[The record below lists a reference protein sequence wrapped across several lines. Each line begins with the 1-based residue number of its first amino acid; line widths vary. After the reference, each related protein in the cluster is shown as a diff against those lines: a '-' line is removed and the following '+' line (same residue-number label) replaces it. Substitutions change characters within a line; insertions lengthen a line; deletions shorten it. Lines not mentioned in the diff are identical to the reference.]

1 METFLLNLLKTSLLG
16 SLAILAMLV
25 LKPLW
30 RERYRAKTR
39 CWLWLALA
47 AFLLLPVDFSVKNAP
62 VQAAPPKDYTLFVG
76 TDKTAIQSTD
86 NLFGDMAEKSGQSP
100 AQVRDTIIQR
110 PVTNPEQKTTRYIPV
125 TTILFYGYL
134 AGAAA
139 FLLYQGV
146 SYALFRRTVRRWKRD
161 VSRADYA
168 AMLSDTARDLGV
180 SAPEMIVC
188 EAISTPAVTG
198 LLRPRLLL
206 PHERY
211 DVQEL
216 RYILRHELCHLKRRD
231 MLLKLVLLAANAMH
245 WFNPVVYLMLR
256 QADED
261 IELACDSA
269 ATDGLE
275 LPERAAYSRTL
286 LAAVQSSVRA
296 LPATTCFG
304 GTVERLKR
312 RITNVLG
319 AQKKRGLGVVA
330 LVLALTL
337 TAGCAISW
345 GERAQK
351 NDDPFADKSYTV
363 DILLYEA
370 PAFTDGFT
378 DGTYPSFRTTTNTAG
393 EKYVTL
399 CDAWGSTSIYG
410 PMEEYTLEKQSFYAL
425 FGSTKASPVD
435 DLIQNNKSAWS
446 GHCEEASDGQPNQV
460 YLLKQKDGSVYLGLA
475 GDYEEDGSELFCSVF
490 RLNEQVNPIYAS
502 MDDYAAACVEDLK
515 KGTMTYSVSEN
526 NDYAS
531 RSIEDTVADVRV
543 TQLEQADSLGNLS
556 PDGTVLELWYFQ
568 YEMKPTNEAGM
579 QIDVIGGQELTD
591 DGYLNENWTHYL
603 TVLHYTYGEKTGYQV
618 IGTYTGNDGLW
629 YNGCSYSGEE
639 KYYLHDFYVDYA
651 GLDLPKMFIP
661 DLLNDTAADGYG
673 RANQC
678 EARLISGD
686 GSYYFY
692 APITAWACNPGTEFW
707 YSRYDTGSYFN
718 AKKLEQ
724 SLDEAKAEWES
735 TGAKAEK
742 TDAGWR
748 FVTHEGMSNTI
759 VTLFDAPDGTCYEVT
774 THWTFDGS
782 TEENQWGW
790 NRDRAVEGEA
800 VILQAMVNSFR
811 TSKILFT
818 DGSPNGS
825 ESSDPAPDDTAF
837 QADLQLASNGGASWL
852 SLNTDGMA
860 VGGHDPKDSAPTV
873 LLDTCDYKEYDPS
886 ESSPS
891 GSAVPPGG
899 GNPLALCLSLSNSAR
914 FTFYEGS
921 DFMLYQH
928 GDTRY
933 YKVSSYG
940 DYATIFDAMLAW
952 YNKTPDKEA
961 TFESDLVLASNAATV
976 DILAFCPAS
985 GESGSHAPLLTGYSV
1000 ALDSYEYKPI
1010 DKPKNLD
1017 GLDSVELWP
1026 HNAQATCL
1034 IFYKGTNTVKYVSGK
1049 SERYYRA
1056 VGDFSIVD
1064 NDGRTLYDL
1073 MRVWYDTAEY
1083 SDMLTSDVRA
1093 QSKSFSWQEAAQNW
1107 ANAYYGTQKEVTSGS
1122 IYKFTW
1128 LNVTVN
1134 PAEETTQAK
1143 RKAGEIDDNTYC
1155 FAVRVEFTAESANAL
1170 QSAMAGNTV
1179 KCENPAA
1186 PKDAYEFYRCCT
1198 IQLRDDGRWYGTEL
1212 GTGWLCAIPKK
1223 EGLPPPFFAVFQRR
1237 AGKSTGTSQR
1247 YVV

>member
-146 SYALFRRTVRRWKRD
+146 SYALFRRTVRRWKSD

-337 TAGCAISW
+337 TAGCAVSW

-363 DILLYEA
+363 DTLLYEA
-370 PAFTDGFT
+370 PGFTDGFT
-378 DGTYPSFRTTTNTAG
+378 DGAYPTFRTATNPAG
-393 EKYVTL
+393 EKYVTMFNDL
-399 CDAWGSTSIYG
+399 GYALIYG
-410 PMEEYTLEKQSFYAL
+410 PMEEYKLEKQSFYAL
-425 FGSTKASPVD
+425 FGNTRDASPVD
-435 DLIQNNKSAWS
+435 DLMQHNKSAWT
-446 GHCEEASDGQPNQV
+446 GYCEEAKDSQPYQA
-460 YLLKQKDGSVYLGLA
+460 YLLEQEDGTIYLGLSA
-475 GDYEEDGSELFCSVF
+475 DYAEDGSECFCMVY
-490 RLNEQVNPIYAS
+490 RLEKEDDTIYAS
-502 MDDYAAACVEDLK
+502 MDDYAAERVAELK

-526 NDYAS
+526 NEYAS

-568 YEMKPTNEAGM
+568 YEMKPTNEAGA
-579 QIDVIGGQELTD
+579 QINIVGGQELTD

-735 TGAKAEK
+735 TGAKAAK

-800 VILQAMVNSFR
+800 AILQAMTDSF
-811 TSKILFT
+811 TITGKILLTQEDASAASTGFDALDAALDALGDMNVT
-818 DGSPNGS
+818 ADPLGHAVMVPNATAKWDDRNGTNIAYRAEIAKQFRQYS
-825 ESSDPAPDDTAF
+825 WKEASNVAQFGEEVLSVQCGRWNFYLYSNYKNVLSFFDQESDPKGYPYAFEITNAGAENAVWDAFYKWYEEAVAADNGKQTVTPAATDTLSRASITKS
-837 QADLQLASNGGASWL
+837 ADSYVDLGGYLWYTA
-852 SLNTDGMA
+852 
-860 VGGHDPKDSAPTV
+860 GGKFYRWH
-873 LLDTCDYKEYDPS
+873 E
-886 ESSPS
+886 
-891 GSAVPPGG
+891 GSAVETICTLPIDSLTDSPVR
-899 GNPLALCLSLSNSAR
+899 ATLSI
-914 FTFYEGS
+914 
-921 DFMLYQH
+921 M
-928 GDTRY
+928 
-933 YKVSSYG
+933 VSR
-940 DYATIFDAMLAW
+940 
-952 YNKTPDKEA
+952 
-961 TFESDLVLASNAATV
+961 
-976 DILAFCPAS
+976 
-985 GESGSHAPLLTGYSV
+985 V
-1000 ALDSYEYKPI
+1000 ALRYHIGGATMGTYVTELYNSDGEQYVKIDGYESIAFDNHGNIVKTLQFPPAQNNLSISY
-1010 DKPKNLD
+1010 D
-1017 GLDSVELWP
+1017 
-1026 HNAQATCL
+1026 
-1034 IFYKGTNTVKYVSGK
+1034 SGK
-1049 SERYYRA
+1049 TWTSIGDADYFYGSVTEDGSSISYFPGALEIRDGYVYTTA
-1056 VGDFSIVD
+1056 V
-1064 NDGRTLYDL
+1064 YDI
-1073 MRVWYDTAEY
+1073 DHQK
-1083 SDMLTSDVRA
+1083 TSDPL
-1093 QSKSFSWQEAAQNW
+1093 
-1107 ANAYYGTQKEVTSGS
+1107 VTHS
-1122 IYKFTW
+1122 
-1128 LNVTVN
+1128 
-1134 PAEETTQAK
+1134 
-1143 RKAGEIDDNTYC
+1143 
-1155 FAVRVEFTAESANAL
+1155 VRVNL
-1170 QSAMAGNTV
+1170 
-1179 KCENPAA
+1179 K
-1186 PKDAYEFYRCCT
+1186 
-1198 IQLRDDGRWYGTEL
+1198 
-1212 GTGWLCAIPKK
+1212 TGAQEILD
-1223 EGLPPPFFAVFQRR
+1223 
-1237 AGKSTGTSQR
+1237 
-1247 YVV
+1247 

>member
-47 AFLLLPVDFSVKNAP
+47 VFLLLPVDFSVKNAP

-110 PVTNPEQKTTRYIPV
+110 PVTNPEQKMTRYIPV

-206 PHERY
+206 PHEHY

-319 AQKKRGLGVVA
+319 AQKKRGLGIVA

-337 TAGCAISW
+337 TAGCAVSW
-345 GERAQK
+345 DERAQK
-351 NDDPFADKSYTV
+351 NGDPFADKSYTV
-363 DILLYEA
+363 DTLLYEA
-370 PAFTDGFT
+370 PGFTDGFT
-378 DGTYPSFRTTTNTAG
+378 DGAYPTFRTATNPAG
-393 EKYVTL
+393 EKYVTMFNDL
-399 CDAWGSTSIYG
+399 GYALIYG
-410 PMEEYTLEKQSFYAL
+410 PMEEYKLEKQSFYAL
-425 FGSTKASPVD
+425 FGNTRDASPVD
-435 DLIQNNKSAWS
+435 DLMQHNKSAWT
-446 GHCEEASDGQPNQV
+446 GYCEEAKDSQPYQA
-460 YLLKQKDGSVYLGLA
+460 YLLEQEDGTIYLGLSA
-475 GDYEEDGSELFCSVF
+475 DYAEDGSECFCMVY
-490 RLNEQVNPIYAS
+490 RLNEQINPIYAS
-502 MDDYAAACVEDLK
+502 MDDYAAERVADLK
-515 KGTMTYSVSEN
+515 KSMMTYSVSEN

-543 TQLEQADSLGNLS
+543 TQLEQGDSLGNLS

-568 YEMKPTNEAGM
+568 YEMKPTNEAGVE
-579 QIDVIGGQELTD
+579 IEPVGGQELTD

-603 TVLHYTYGEKTGYQV
+603 TVLHYTSGDTIGYQ
-618 IGTYTGNDGLW
+618 ILGTSMSNDGLW
-629 YNGCSYSGEE
+629 YNGCGYGVDL

-651 GLDLPKMFIP
+651 GLDLPKMYIP
-661 DLLNDTAADGYG
+661 NLVDGLVEDGYG
-673 RANQC
+673 HGNSV
-678 EARLISGD
+678 EGRLISGN
-686 GSYYFY
+686 GNYRFY
-692 APITAWACNPGTEFW
+692 APISGWTYKPDAKYAEYW
-707 YSRYDTGSYFN
+707 YSSYNTGSYFSV
-718 AKKLEQ
+718 KKLERGIN
-724 SLDEAKAEWES
+724 DAKAEWES
-735 TGAKAEK
+735 TGVTGEK
-742 TDAGWR
+742 VDTGCWR
-748 FVTHEGMSNTI
+748 YVTHEGMSNTI
-759 VTLFDAPDGTCYEVT
+759 VTLFAGPNNTTYEVEI
-774 THWTFDGS
+774 HWLFDGS

-790 NRDRAVEGEA
+790 NRDRAVEEEA
-800 VILQAMVNSFR
+800 VILQAMVKHFTINGG
-811 TSKILFT
+811 IYFT
-818 DGSPNGS
+818 DGSSDS
-825 ESSDPAPDDTAF
+825 ESPADTAF
-837 QADLQLASNGGASWL
+837 LTDLQLASNGGTSWL

-860 VGGHDPKDSAPTV
+860 VGGHDPKDAAPTV

-891 GSAVPPGG
+891 GSAVPPRG

-976 DILAFCPAS
+976 DILAFCPAG

-1212 GTGWLCAIPKK
+1212 GTGW
-1223 EGLPPPFFAVFQRR
+1223 
-1237 AGKSTGTSQR
+1237 
-1247 YVV
+1247 

>member
-161 VSRADYA
+161 VARADYA
-168 AMLSDTARDLGV
+168 AMLSDTARDLSV

-337 TAGCAISW
+337 TAGCAVSW
-345 GERAQK
+345 GERAQTQK

-363 DILLYEA
+363 DTLLYEA
-370 PAFTDGFT
+370 PGFTDGFT
-378 DGTYPSFRTTTNTAG
+378 DGAYPTFRTATNPAG
-393 EKYVTL
+393 EKYVTMFNDL
-399 CDAWGSTSIYG
+399 GYALIYG
-410 PMEEYTLEKQSFYAL
+410 PMEEYKLEKQSFYAL
-425 FGSTKASPVD
+425 FGSTRDASPVD
-435 DLIQNNKSAWS
+435 DLMQHNKSAWT
-446 GHCEEASDGQPNQV
+446 GYCEEAKDSQPYQA
-460 YLLKQKDGSVYLGLA
+460 YLLEQEDGTIYLGLSA
-475 GDYEEDGSELFCSVF
+475 DYAEDGSECFCMVY
-490 RLNEQVNPIYAS
+490 RLEKEDDTIYAS
-502 MDDYAAACVEDLK
+502 MDDYAAERVAELK

-526 NDYAS
+526 NEYAS

-568 YEMKPTNEAGM
+568 YEMKPTNEAGA
-579 QIDVIGGQELTD
+579 QINIVGGQELTD

-603 TVLHYTYGEKTGYQV
+603 TVLHYTSGEQTGYQV

-629 YNGCSYSGEE
+629 YNGCNYSGEE

-800 VILQAMVNSFR
+800 AILQAMTDSF
-811 TSKILFT
+811 TITGKILLTQEDASAASTGFDALDAALDALGDMNVT
-818 DGSPNGS
+818 ADPLGHAVMVPNATAKWDDRNGTNIAYRTEIAKQFRQYS
-825 ESSDPAPDDTAF
+825 WKEASNVAQFGEEVLSVQCGRWNFYLYSNYKNVLSFFDQESDPKGYPYAFEITNIGAENAVWDAFYKWYEEAVAADSGKQAVTTTATDTLSRASITKSADSYVDNDDY
-837 QADLQLASNGGASWL
+837 LWYISGGKLCRWR
-852 SLNTDGMA
+852 
-860 VGGHDPKDSAPTV
+860 
-873 LLDTCDYKEYDPS
+873 E
-886 ESSPS
+886 
-891 GSAVPPGG
+891 GSAVETICTLPIDSLTDSPVR
-899 GNPLALCLSLSNSAR
+899 ATLSIR
-914 FTFYEGS
+914 GS
-921 DFMLYQH
+921 
-928 GDTRY
+928 R
-933 YKVSSYG
+933 
-940 DYATIFDAMLAW
+940 
-952 YNKTPDKEA
+952 
-961 TFESDLVLASNAATV
+961 
-976 DILAFCPAS
+976 
-985 GESGSHAPLLTGYSV
+985 V
-1000 ALDSYEYKPI
+1000 ALNYHIGGATMGTYVTELYNSDGEQYVKIDGYESIAFDNHGNIVKTLQFPPAQNNLSISY
-1010 DKPKNLD
+1010 D
-1017 GLDSVELWP
+1017 
-1026 HNAQATCL
+1026 
-1034 IFYKGTNTVKYVSGK
+1034 SGK
-1049 SERYYRA
+1049 TWTSIGDADYFYGSVTEDGSSISYFPGALEIRDGYVYTTA
-1056 VGDFSIVD
+1056 V
-1064 NDGRTLYDL
+1064 YDI
-1073 MRVWYDTAEY
+1073 DHQK
-1083 SDMLTSDVRA
+1083 TSDPL
-1093 QSKSFSWQEAAQNW
+1093 
-1107 ANAYYGTQKEVTSGS
+1107 VTHS
-1122 IYKFTW
+1122 
-1128 LNVTVN
+1128 
-1134 PAEETTQAK
+1134 
-1143 RKAGEIDDNTYC
+1143 
-1155 FAVRVEFTAESANAL
+1155 VRVNL
-1170 QSAMAGNTV
+1170 
-1179 KCENPAA
+1179 K
-1186 PKDAYEFYRCCT
+1186 
-1198 IQLRDDGRWYGTEL
+1198 
-1212 GTGWLCAIPKK
+1212 TGAQEILD
-1223 EGLPPPFFAVFQRR
+1223 
-1237 AGKSTGTSQR
+1237 
-1247 YVV
+1247 

>member
-47 AFLLLPVDFSVKNAP
+47 VFLLLPVDFSVKNAP
-62 VQAAPPKDYTLFVG
+62 VQAEPPKDYTLFVG
-76 TDKTAIQSTD
+76 TDKTTIQSTD

-206 PHERY
+206 PHEHY

-337 TAGCAISW
+337 TAGCAVGW
-345 GERAQK
+345 GERAQTQK

-378 DGTYPSFRTTTNTAG
+378 DGTYPTFRTATNTAG

-543 TQLEQADSLGNLS
+543 TQLEFADSLGNLS

-568 YEMKPTNEAGM
+568 YEMKPTNEAGVE
-579 QIDVIGGQELTD
+579 IEPVGGQYVTD
-591 DGYLNENWTHYL
+591 DGYLRESWTHYL
-603 TVLHYTYGEKTGYQV
+603 TVLHYTSGEKTGYQV

-629 YNGCSYSGEE
+629 YDGCNYSGEE
-639 KYYLHDFYVDYA
+639 KYYLHDFYIDYA
-651 GLDLPKMFIP
+651 GLNEPKMYIP
-661 DLLNDTAADGYG
+661 NLLNAATDGYG

-692 APITAWACNPGTEFW
+692 APIIAWACNPGTEFW

-800 VILQAMVNSFR
+800 AILQAMTDSF
-811 TSKILFT
+811 TITGKILLTQEDASAASTGFDALDAALDALGDMNVT
-818 DGSPNGS
+818 ADPLGHAVMVPNATAKWDDRNGTNIAYRTEIAKQFRQYSWKEASNVAQFGEEVLSVQCGRWNFYLYSNYKNVLSFFDQESDPKGYPYAFEITNIGAENAVWDAFYKWYEEAVAADSGKQAVTTTATDTLSRASITKSADSYVDNDDYLWYISGGKLCRWREGSAVETICTLPIDSLTDSPVRATLSIRGSRVALNYHIGGATMGTYVTELYNSDGEQYVKIDGYESIAFDNHGNIVKTLQFPPAQNNLSISYDSGKTWTSIGDADYFYGSVTEDGSSISYFPGALEIRDGYVYTTAVYDINH
-825 ESSDPAPDDTAF
+825 EKSSDP
-837 QADLQLASNGGASWL
+837 
-852 SLNTDGMA
+852 
-860 VGGHDPKDSAPTV
+860 
-873 LLDTCDYKEYDPS
+873 
-886 ESSPS
+886 
-891 GSAVPPGG
+891 
-899 GNPLALCLSLSNSAR
+899 
-914 FTFYEGS
+914 
-921 DFMLYQH
+921 
-928 GDTRY
+928 
-933 YKVSSYG
+933 
-940 DYATIFDAMLAW
+940 
-952 YNKTPDKEA
+952 
-961 TFESDLVLASNAATV
+961 LVT
-976 DILAFCPAS
+976 
-985 GESGSHAPLLTGYSV
+985 H
-1000 ALDSYEYKPI
+1000 
-1010 DKPKNLD
+1010 
-1017 GLDSVELWP
+1017 
-1026 HNAQATCL
+1026 
-1034 IFYKGTNTVKYVSGK
+1034 
-1049 SERYYRA
+1049 
-1056 VGDFSIVD
+1056 
-1064 NDGRTLYDL
+1064 
-1073 MRVWYDTAEY
+1073 
-1083 SDMLTSDVRA
+1083 
-1093 QSKSFSWQEAAQNW
+1093 
-1107 ANAYYGTQKEVTSGS
+1107 
-1122 IYKFTW
+1122 
-1128 LNVTVN
+1128 
-1134 PAEETTQAK
+1134 
-1143 RKAGEIDDNTYC
+1143 
-1155 FAVRVEFTAESANAL
+1155 AVRISI
-1170 QSAMAGNTV
+1170 
-1179 KCENPAA
+1179 K
-1186 PKDAYEFYRCCT
+1186 
-1198 IQLRDDGRWYGTEL
+1198 
-1212 GTGWLCAIPKK
+1212 TGAQEILD
-1223 EGLPPPFFAVFQRR
+1223 
-1237 AGKSTGTSQR
+1237 
-1247 YVV
+1247 

>member
-47 AFLLLPVDFSVKNAP
+47 VFLLLPVDFSVKNAP

-110 PVTNPEQKTTRYIPV
+110 PVTNPAQKTTRYIPV

-139 FLLYQGV
+139 FLLYQGL

-161 VSRADYA
+161 VARADYA

-198 LLRPRLLL
+198 LLCPRLLL

-337 TAGCAISW
+337 TAGCATSW
-345 GERAQK
+345 GSRDASTA
-351 NDDPFADKSYTV
+351 PFDGSRYNPMFVFGNSELTTGKDFRPLYYVSDGNGFSVQLSQGNGAKSVALTYGSTV
-363 DILLYEA
+363 AVYMPLESVTLTQEN
-370 PAFTDGFT
+370 F
-378 DGTYPSFRTTTNTAG
+378 DGTLLPDLDTLRGDNKAAWRVQLPDNFDDHDPEASPNLVFLLEQEDGTLYLCIGYHFEGGDAFPEDTDRIRWVYRLEKEDDTLYPSM
-393 EKYVTL
+393 
-399 CDAWGSTSIYG
+399 DA
-410 PMEEYTLEKQSFYAL
+410 
-425 FGSTKASPVD
+425 
-435 DLIQNNKSAWS
+435 
-446 GHCEEASDGQPNQV
+446 
-460 YLLKQKDGSVYLGLA
+460 
-475 GDYEEDGSELFCSVF
+475 
-490 RLNEQVNPIYAS
+490 
-502 MDDYAAACVEDLK
+502 YAAAQVEKLK
-515 KGTMTYSVSEN
+515 KSTMSYCTSEDGN
-526 NDYAS
+526 YAS
-531 RSIEDTVADVRV
+531 QVAEDTVADVRV
-543 TQLEQADSLGNLS
+543 TQLEQGDSLGNLS

-568 YEMKPTNEAGM
+568 YEMKPTNEAGVE
-579 QIDVIGGQELTD
+579 IEPVGGQYVTD
-591 DGYLNENWTHYL
+591 DGYLRESWTHYL
-603 TVLHYTYGEKTGYQV
+603 TVLRYTSGEKTGYQV

-629 YNGCSYSGEE
+629 YDGCSYSGEE
-639 KYYLHDFYVDYA
+639 KYYLHDFYIDYA

-661 DLLNDTAADGYG
+661 NLLNAATDGYG

-800 VILQAMVNSFR
+800 EVLRAMVRSF
-811 TSKILFT
+811 TVNW
-818 DGSPNGS
+818 DADAAA
-825 ESSDPAPDDTAF
+825 DPALDDSDF
-837 QADLQLASNGGASWL
+837 QADLQLASNGGAAWMFLYRDNAAITDRDMLNVTPTVRLDECSYALLHDKFTPADGARSLTLWL
-852 SLNTDGMA
+852 SNNDSSHLAFFEGTDI
-860 VGGHDPKDSAPTV
+860 
-873 LLDTCDYKEYDPS
+873 
-886 ESSPS
+886 
-891 GSAVPPGG
+891 
-899 GNPLALCLSLSNSAR
+899 
-914 FTFYEGS
+914 
-921 DFMLYQH
+921 MLYQR
-928 GDTRY
+928 DDAYY
-933 YKVSSYG
+933 YKVSDYG
-940 DYATIFDAMLAW
+940 NYATLYDAMLAW
-952 YNKTPDKEA
+952 FNSAQSGTEP
-961 TFESDLVLASNAATV
+961 SDASSTTTTNAVSRDSLIKA
-976 DILAFCPAS
+976 A
-985 GESGSHAPLLTGYSV
+985 
-1000 ALDSYEYKPI
+1000 DSYVDLGGYLWYTAGGKFCRWHEGGSVETIDTLPI
-1010 DKPKNLD
+1010 DYLNDAPVSASLSTQDNRILMSYHIGGATMGTYVTELYNPDGEQYVKIDGYESIAFDNHGNIVKTLQFPPAQNNLSISYD
-1017 GLDSVELWP
+1017 
-1026 HNAQATCL
+1026 
-1034 IFYKGTNTVKYVSGK
+1034 SGK
-1049 SERYYRA
+1049 TWTSIGDADYFYGSVTEDGSSISYFPGALEIRDGYVYTTA
-1056 VGDFSIVD
+1056 V
-1064 NDGRTLYDL
+1064 YDI
-1073 MRVWYDTAEY
+1073 DHQK
-1083 SDMLTSDVRA
+1083 TSDPL
-1093 QSKSFSWQEAAQNW
+1093 
-1107 ANAYYGTQKEVTSGS
+1107 VTHS
-1122 IYKFTW
+1122 
-1128 LNVTVN
+1128 
-1134 PAEETTQAK
+1134 
-1143 RKAGEIDDNTYC
+1143 
-1155 FAVRVEFTAESANAL
+1155 VRVNL
-1170 QSAMAGNTV
+1170 
-1179 KCENPAA
+1179 K
-1186 PKDAYEFYRCCT
+1186 
-1198 IQLRDDGRWYGTEL
+1198 
-1212 GTGWLCAIPKK
+1212 TGAQEILD
-1223 EGLPPPFFAVFQRR
+1223 
-1237 AGKSTGTSQR
+1237 
-1247 YVV
+1247 

>member
-39 CWLWLALA
+39 CWLWLAMA

-139 FLLYQGV
+139 FLLYQGI
-146 SYALFRRTVRRWKRD
+146 SYAHFRRTVRRWKRD

-168 AMLSDTARDLGV
+168 AMLSNTARDLGV

-319 AQKKRGLGVVA
+319 AQKKRGLGIVA

-337 TAGCAISW
+337 TAGCAVSW

-363 DILLYEA
+363 DTLLYEA
-370 PAFTDGFT
+370 PGFTDGFT
-378 DGTYPSFRTTTNTAG
+378 DGAYPTFRTATNPAG
-393 EKYVTL
+393 EKYVTMFNDL
-399 CDAWGSTSIYG
+399 GYALIYG
-410 PMEEYTLEKQSFYAL
+410 PMEEYKLEKQSFYAL
-425 FGSTKASPVD
+425 FGNTRDASPVD
-435 DLIQNNKSAWS
+435 DLMQHNKSAWT
-446 GHCEEASDGQPNQV
+446 GYCEEAKDSQPYQA
-460 YLLKQKDGSVYLGLA
+460 YLLEQEDGTIYLGLSA
-475 GDYEEDGSELFCSVF
+475 DYAEDGSECFCMVY
-490 RLNEQVNPIYAS
+490 RLEKEDDTIYAS

-543 TQLEQADSLGNLS
+543 TRLEQADSLGNLS

-568 YEMKPTNEAGM
+568 YEMKPTNEAGA
-579 QIDVIGGQELTD
+579 QINIVGGQELTD
-591 DGYLNENWTHYL
+591 DGYLNEHWTHYL
-603 TVLHYTYGEKTGYQV
+603 TVLHYTYGEKTGYQ
-618 IGTYTGNDGLW
+618 ILGTSMSNDGLW
-629 YNGCSYSGEE
+629 YNGCSYGVDL

-651 GLDLPKMFIP
+651 GLDLLKMYIP
-661 DLLNDTAADGYG
+661 NLVDGLVEDGYG
-673 RANQC
+673 HGNSV
-678 EARLISGD
+678 EGRLVSG
-686 GSYYFY
+686 STYNFCYYY
-692 APITAWACNPGTEFW
+692 VPITGWACSPGTDYW
-707 YSRYDTGSYFN
+707 YSRYDTGSYFSV
-718 AKKLEQ
+718 KKLERGIN
-724 SLDEAKAEWES
+724 DAKAEWES
-735 TGAKAEK
+735 TGVTGEK
-742 TDAGWR
+742 VDTGCWR
-748 FVTHEGMSNTI
+748 YVTHEGMSNTI
-759 VTLFDAPDGTCYEVT
+759 VTLFAGPNNTTYEVEI
-774 THWTFDGS
+774 HWLFDGS

-790 NRDRAVEGEA
+790 NHDRAVEEEA
-800 VILQAMVNSFR
+800 VILQAMVKHFTINGG
-811 TSKILFT
+811 IYFT
-818 DGSPNGS
+818 DGSSDS
-825 ESSDPAPDDTAF
+825 ESPADTAF
-837 QADLQLASNGGASWL
+837 LTDLQLASNGGASWL

-860 VGGHDPKDSAPTV
+860 VGGHDPKDAAPTV

-891 GSAVPPGG
+891 GSAVPPRG

-976 DILAFCPAS
+976 DILAFCPVG

-1212 GTGWLCAIPKK
+1212 GTGW
-1223 EGLPPPFFAVFQRR
+1223 
-1237 AGKSTGTSQR
+1237 
-1247 YVV
+1247 

>member
-100 AQVRDTIIQR
+100 AAVRDTIIQR

-139 FLLYQGV
+139 FLLYQGI

-198 LLRPRLLL
+198 LLCPRLLL

-337 TAGCAISW
+337 TAGCATSW
-345 GERAQK
+345 GSRDASTA
-351 NDDPFADKSYTV
+351 PFDGSRYNPMFVFGNSELTTGKDFRPLYYVSDGNGFSVQLSQGNGAKSVALTYGSTV
-363 DILLYEA
+363 AVYMPLESVTLTQEN
-370 PAFTDGFT
+370 F
-378 DGTYPSFRTTTNTAG
+378 DGTLLPDLDTLRGDNKAAWRVQLPDNFDDHDPEASPNLVFLLEQEDGTLYLCIGYHFEGGDAFPEDTDRIRWVYRLEKEDDTLYPSM
-393 EKYVTL
+393 
-399 CDAWGSTSIYG
+399 DA
-410 PMEEYTLEKQSFYAL
+410 
-425 FGSTKASPVD
+425 
-435 DLIQNNKSAWS
+435 
-446 GHCEEASDGQPNQV
+446 
-460 YLLKQKDGSVYLGLA
+460 
-475 GDYEEDGSELFCSVF
+475 
-490 RLNEQVNPIYAS
+490 
-502 MDDYAAACVEDLK
+502 YAAAQVEKLK
-515 KGTMTYSVSEN
+515 KSTMSYCTSEDGN
-526 NDYAS
+526 YAS
-531 RSIEDTVADVRV
+531 QVAEDTVADVRV
-543 TQLEQADSLGNLS
+543 TQLEQGDSLGNLS

-568 YEMKPTNEAGM
+568 YEMKPTNEAGVE
-579 QIDVIGGQELTD
+579 IEPVGGQYVTD
-591 DGYLNENWTHYL
+591 DGYLRESWTHYL
-603 TVLHYTYGEKTGYQV
+603 TVLRYTSGEKTGYQV

-629 YNGCSYSGEE
+629 YDGCSYSGEE
-639 KYYLHDFYVDYA
+639 KYYLHDFYIDYA

-661 DLLNDTAADGYG
+661 NLLNAATDGYG

-800 VILQAMVNSFR
+800 VILQAMVKHFTINATVRLTQVNASDTAAASTGFDALDAALDALGDMNVTADPLGHAVMVPNATAKWDDRNGTNIAYRTEIAKQFRQYSWKEASNVAQFGEEVLSVQCGRWNFYLYSNYKNVLSF
-811 TSKILFT
+811 F
-818 DGSPNGS
+818 DQ
-825 ESSDPAPDDTAF
+825 ESDPKGYPYAFEITNTGAENAVWDAFYKWYEEAVAADNGKQAVTPAATDTLSRASITKAADSYVDLGGYLWYTAGGKLCRWREGRAVETICTLPIDSLTDSPVRATLSIMVSRVALRYHIGGATMGTYVTELYNSDGEQYVKIDGYESIAFDNHGNIVKTLQFPPAQNNLSISYDTGKTWTSIGDADYFYGSVTENNDSISYAP
-837 QADLQLASNGGASWL
+837 ADLSIR
-852 SLNTDGMA
+852 DGYVYTTA
-860 VGGHDPKDSAPTV
+860 VYDINHEKSDDP
-873 LLDTCDYKEYDPS
+873 
-886 ESSPS
+886 
-891 GSAVPPGG
+891 
-899 GNPLALCLSLSNSAR
+899 
-914 FTFYEGS
+914 
-921 DFMLYQH
+921 
-928 GDTRY
+928 
-933 YKVSSYG
+933 
-940 DYATIFDAMLAW
+940 
-952 YNKTPDKEA
+952 
-961 TFESDLVLASNAATV
+961 
-976 DILAFCPAS
+976 
-985 GESGSHAPLLTGYSV
+985 
-1000 ALDSYEYKPI
+1000 
-1010 DKPKNLD
+1010 
-1017 GLDSVELWP
+1017 
-1026 HNAQATCL
+1026 L
-1034 IFYKGTNTVKYVSGK
+1034 ITH
-1049 SERYYRA
+1049 
-1056 VGDFSIVD
+1056 
-1064 NDGRTLYDL
+1064 
-1073 MRVWYDTAEY
+1073 
-1083 SDMLTSDVRA
+1083 
-1093 QSKSFSWQEAAQNW
+1093 
-1107 ANAYYGTQKEVTSGS
+1107 
-1122 IYKFTW
+1122 
-1128 LNVTVN
+1128 
-1134 PAEETTQAK
+1134 
-1143 RKAGEIDDNTYC
+1143 
-1155 FAVRVEFTAESANAL
+1155 AVRISI
-1170 QSAMAGNTV
+1170 
-1179 KCENPAA
+1179 K
-1186 PKDAYEFYRCCT
+1186 
-1198 IQLRDDGRWYGTEL
+1198 
-1212 GTGWLCAIPKK
+1212 TGAQEILD
-1223 EGLPPPFFAVFQRR
+1223 
-1237 AGKSTGTSQR
+1237 
-1247 YVV
+1247 

>member
-47 AFLLLPVDFSVKNAP
+47 VFLLLPVDFSVKNAP

-76 TDKTAIQSTD
+76 TDKTTIQSTD
-86 NLFGDMAEKSGQSP
+86 NLFGDMAEKKRTVP

-206 PHERY
+206 PHEHY

-337 TAGCAISW
+337 TAGCAVSW
-345 GERAQK
+345 GERAQTQK

-378 DGTYPSFRTTTNTAG
+378 DGAYPTFRTATNPAG
-393 EKYVTL
+393 EKYVTMFNDL
-399 CDAWGSTSIYG
+399 GYALIYG
-410 PMEEYTLEKQSFYAL
+410 PMEEYKLEKQSFYAL

-603 TVLHYTYGEKTGYQV
+603 TVLHYTSGEQTGYQV

-800 VILQAMVNSFR
+800 AILQAMTDSF
-811 TSKILFT
+811 TITGKILLTQEDASAASTGFDALDAALDALGDMNVT
-818 DGSPNGS
+818 ADPLGHAVMVPNATAKWDDRNGTNIAYRAEIAKQFRQYS
-825 ESSDPAPDDTAF
+825 WKEASNVAQFGEEVLSVQCGRWNFYLYSNYKNVLSFFDQESDPKGYPYAFEITNAGAENAVWDAFYKWYEEAVAADNGKQTVTPAATDTLSRASITKSADSYVDLGGYLWYTAGGKFYRWHEGGSVETIDTLPIDSLTDSPVRATLSIRGSRVALNYHIGGATMGTYVTELYNPDGEQYVKIDGYESIAFDNHGNIVKTLQFPPAQNNLSISYDSGKTWTSIGDADYFYGSVTENNDSISYAP
-837 QADLQLASNGGASWL
+837 ADLSIR
-852 SLNTDGMA
+852 DGYVYTTA
-860 VGGHDPKDSAPTV
+860 V
-873 LLDTCDYKEYDPS
+873 YD
-886 ESSPS
+886 
-891 GSAVPPGG
+891 
-899 GNPLALCLSLSNSAR
+899 
-914 FTFYEGS
+914 
-921 DFMLYQH
+921 
-928 GDTRY
+928 
-933 YKVSSYG
+933 
-940 DYATIFDAMLAW
+940 
-952 YNKTPDKEA
+952 
-961 TFESDLVLASNAATV
+961 
-976 DILAFCPAS
+976 
-985 GESGSHAPLLTGYSV
+985 
-1000 ALDSYEYKPI
+1000 I
-1010 DKPKNLD
+1010 DHQK
-1017 GLDSVELWP
+1017 
-1026 HNAQATCL
+1026 
-1034 IFYKGTNTVKYVSGK
+1034 
-1049 SERYYRA
+1049 
-1056 VGDFSIVD
+1056 
-1064 NDGRTLYDL
+1064 
-1073 MRVWYDTAEY
+1073 
-1083 SDMLTSDVRA
+1083 TSDPL
-1093 QSKSFSWQEAAQNW
+1093 
-1107 ANAYYGTQKEVTSGS
+1107 VTH
-1122 IYKFTW
+1122 
-1128 LNVTVN
+1128 
-1134 PAEETTQAK
+1134 
-1143 RKAGEIDDNTYC
+1143 
-1155 FAVRVEFTAESANAL
+1155 AVRISI
-1170 QSAMAGNTV
+1170 
-1179 KCENPAA
+1179 K
-1186 PKDAYEFYRCCT
+1186 
-1198 IQLRDDGRWYGTEL
+1198 
-1212 GTGWLCAIPKK
+1212 TGAQEILD
-1223 EGLPPPFFAVFQRR
+1223 
-1237 AGKSTGTSQR
+1237 
-1247 YVV
+1247 

>member
-76 TDKTAIQSTD
+76 TDKTTIQSTD

-337 TAGCAISW
+337 TAGCAVSW
-345 GERAQK
+345 GNK
-351 NDDPFADKSYTV
+351 NELSDPFGKSYTIA
-363 DILLYEA
+363 DIVYIGVEPDDTFRENAANAELLLRSDA
-370 PAFTDGFT
+370 QSMTLTWTDHYKWDCTAAG
-378 DGTYPSFRTTTNTAG
+378 SFEMTEENFDR
-393 EKYVTL
+393 YF
-399 CDAWGSTSIYG
+399 DGSTFEAADNPAGWQESD
-410 PMEEYTLEKQSFYAL
+410 MSAAKLRRENANTWCFTTS
-425 FGSTKASPVD
+425 SPP
-435 DLIQNNKSAWS
+435 
-446 GHCEEASDGQPNQV
+446 DGLTD
-460 YLLKQKDGSVYLGLA
+460 YLCLLQQKDGTLYLAMGYYPDSKQTAPHCFHTL
-475 GDYEEDGSELFCSVF
+475 F
-490 RLNEQVNPIYAS
+490 RLAEKAVPIYAS

-526 NDYAS
+526 NEYAS

-543 TQLEQADSLGNLS
+543 TQLEFADSLGNLS

-568 YEMKPTNEAGM
+568 YEMKPTNEAGA
-579 QIDVIGGQELTD
+579 QINIVGGQELTD

-603 TVLHYTYGEKTGYQV
+603 TVLHYTSGEKTGYQV

-811 TSKILFT
+811 TSKILPT
-818 DGSPNGS
+818 IDPVLD
-825 ESSDPAPDDTAF
+825 DPAF
-837 QADLQLASNGGASWL
+837 KADLQLATNGGASWMYL
-852 SLNTDGMA
+852 SKNSAAVSDCNMRNVSPAVKLDECSYALLNEEFTPDDG
-860 VGGHDPKDSAPTV
+860 KQT
-873 LLDTCDYKEYDPS
+873 LTLW
-886 ESSPS
+886 
-891 GSAVPPGG
+891 
-899 GNPLALCLSLSNSAR
+899 LSNNDSSHLA
-914 FTFYEGS
+914 FYEGTNV
-921 DFMLYQH
+921 MLYQR
-928 GDTRY
+928 DDARY
-933 YKVSSYG
+933 YKVSNFG
-940 DYATIFDAMLAW
+940 DYATLYDAMLAW
-952 YNKTPDKEA
+952 FNSAQSGTETSDASSATTTNAVSRDSLIKAADSYVDLGGYLWYTADGKFYRWHEGGSVETLRELPYNDVTDQPAIATLAVEYDQVALRWHIGGATTGTTMLELYGADGKRTMELDGSAPFAISGNTIVKLRSFPPTTGNLLLSTDGGKTW
-961 TFESDLVLASNAATV
+961 
-976 DILAFCPAS
+976 S
-985 GESGSHAPLLTGYSV
+985 GLGDADWFYGSVTEDSSGSTSYALADLTIRDGYV
-1000 ALDSYEYKPI
+1000 YTTAVYDI
-1010 DKPKNLD
+1010 DHQK
-1017 GLDSVELWP
+1017 
-1026 HNAQATCL
+1026 
-1034 IFYKGTNTVKYVSGK
+1034 
-1049 SERYYRA
+1049 
-1056 VGDFSIVD
+1056 
-1064 NDGRTLYDL
+1064 
-1073 MRVWYDTAEY
+1073 
-1083 SDMLTSDVRA
+1083 TSDPL
-1093 QSKSFSWQEAAQNW
+1093 
-1107 ANAYYGTQKEVTSGS
+1107 VTHS
-1122 IYKFTW
+1122 
-1128 LNVTVN
+1128 
-1134 PAEETTQAK
+1134 
-1143 RKAGEIDDNTYC
+1143 
-1155 FAVRVEFTAESANAL
+1155 VRVNL
-1170 QSAMAGNTV
+1170 
-1179 KCENPAA
+1179 K
-1186 PKDAYEFYRCCT
+1186 
-1198 IQLRDDGRWYGTEL
+1198 
-1212 GTGWLCAIPKK
+1212 TGAQEILD
-1223 EGLPPPFFAVFQRR
+1223 
-1237 AGKSTGTSQR
+1237 
-1247 YVV
+1247 

>member
-100 AQVRDTIIQR
+100 AAVRDTIIQR

-139 FLLYQGV
+139 FLLYQGI

-198 LLRPRLLL
+198 LLCPRLLL

-337 TAGCAISW
+337 TAGCATSW
-345 GERAQK
+345 GSRDASTA
-351 NDDPFADKSYTV
+351 PFDGSRYNPMFVFGNSELTTGKDFRPLYYVSDGNGFSVQLSQGNGAKSVALTYGSTV
-363 DILLYEA
+363 AVYMPLESVTLTQEN
-370 PAFTDGFT
+370 F
-378 DGTYPSFRTTTNTAG
+378 DGTLLPDLDTLRGDNKAAWRVQLPDNFDDHDPEASPNLVFLLEQEDGTLYLCIGYHFEGGDAFPEDTDRIRWVYRLEKEDDTLYPSM
-393 EKYVTL
+393 
-399 CDAWGSTSIYG
+399 DA
-410 PMEEYTLEKQSFYAL
+410 
-425 FGSTKASPVD
+425 
-435 DLIQNNKSAWS
+435 
-446 GHCEEASDGQPNQV
+446 
-460 YLLKQKDGSVYLGLA
+460 
-475 GDYEEDGSELFCSVF
+475 
-490 RLNEQVNPIYAS
+490 
-502 MDDYAAACVEDLK
+502 YAAAQVEKLK
-515 KGTMTYSVSEN
+515 KSTMSYCTSEDGN
-526 NDYAS
+526 YAS
-531 RSIEDTVADVRV
+531 QVAEDTVADVRV
-543 TQLEQADSLGNLS
+543 TQLEQGDSLGNLS

-568 YEMKPTNEAGM
+568 YEMKPTNEAGVE
-579 QIDVIGGQELTD
+579 IEPVGGQYVTD
-591 DGYLNENWTHYL
+591 DGYLRESWTHYL
-603 TVLHYTYGEKTGYQV
+603 TVLRYTSGEKTGYQV

-629 YNGCSYSGEE
+629 YDGCNYSGEE
-639 KYYLHDFYVDYA
+639 KYYLHDFYIDYA

-661 DLLNDTAADGYG
+661 DLLNDTATDGYG

-800 VILQAMVNSFR
+800 EVLRAMVRSF
-811 TSKILFT
+811 TVNW
-818 DGSPNGS
+818 DADAAA
-825 ESSDPAPDDTAF
+825 DPALDDSDF
-837 QADLQLASNGGASWL
+837 QADLQLASNGGAAWMFLYRDNAAITDRDMLNVTPTVRLDECSYALLHDKFTPADGARSLTLWL
-852 SLNTDGMA
+852 SNNDSSHLAFFEGTDI
-860 VGGHDPKDSAPTV
+860 
-873 LLDTCDYKEYDPS
+873 
-886 ESSPS
+886 
-891 GSAVPPGG
+891 
-899 GNPLALCLSLSNSAR
+899 
-914 FTFYEGS
+914 
-921 DFMLYQH
+921 MLYQR
-928 GDTRY
+928 DDAYY
-933 YKVSSYG
+933 YKVSDYG
-940 DYATIFDAMLAW
+940 DYATLYDAMLAW
-952 YNKTPDKEA
+952 FNSAQSGTEPSDASSA
-961 TFESDLVLASNAATV
+961 TTTNAVSRDSLIKA
-976 DILAFCPAS
+976 A
-985 GESGSHAPLLTGYSV
+985 
-1000 ALDSYEYKPI
+1000 DSYVDLGGYLWYTAGGKFCRWHEGGSVETIDTLPI
-1010 DKPKNLD
+1010 DYLNDAPVSASLSTQDNRILMSYHIGGATMGTYVTELYNSDGEQYVKIDGYESIAFDNHGNIVKTLQFPPAQNNLSISYD
-1017 GLDSVELWP
+1017 
-1026 HNAQATCL
+1026 
-1034 IFYKGTNTVKYVSGK
+1034 SGK
-1049 SERYYRA
+1049 TWTSIGDADYFYGSVTEDGSSISYFPGALEIRDGYVYTTA
-1056 VGDFSIVD
+1056 V
-1064 NDGRTLYDL
+1064 YDI
-1073 MRVWYDTAEY
+1073 DHQK
-1083 SDMLTSDVRA
+1083 TSDPL
-1093 QSKSFSWQEAAQNW
+1093 
-1107 ANAYYGTQKEVTSGS
+1107 VTHS
-1122 IYKFTW
+1122 
-1128 LNVTVN
+1128 
-1134 PAEETTQAK
+1134 
-1143 RKAGEIDDNTYC
+1143 
-1155 FAVRVEFTAESANAL
+1155 VRVNL
-1170 QSAMAGNTV
+1170 
-1179 KCENPAA
+1179 K
-1186 PKDAYEFYRCCT
+1186 
-1198 IQLRDDGRWYGTEL
+1198 
-1212 GTGWLCAIPKK
+1212 TGAQEILD
-1223 EGLPPPFFAVFQRR
+1223 
-1237 AGKSTGTSQR
+1237 
-1247 YVV
+1247 

>member
-76 TDKTAIQSTD
+76 TDKTTIQSTD

-134 AGAAA
+134 AGTAA

-206 PHERY
+206 PHEHY

-261 IELACDSA
+261 IELACDSS

-330 LVLALTL
+330 LVLALTF
-337 TAGCAISW
+337 TAGCAVSW
-345 GERAQK
+345 GERAQAQK

-378 DGTYPSFRTTTNTAG
+378 DGTYPSFRATTNTAG

-410 PMEEYTLEKQSFYAL
+410 PMEEYTLEKESFYAL

-502 MDDYAAACVEDLK
+502 MDDYAAERVAELK

-526 NDYAS
+526 NEYAS

-543 TQLEQADSLGNLS
+543 TQLEFADSLGNLS

-568 YEMKPTNEAGM
+568 YEMKPTNEAGA
-579 QIDVIGGQELTD
+579 QINIVGGQELTD
-591 DGYLNENWTHYL
+591 DGYLNEHWTHYL
-603 TVLHYTYGEKTGYQV
+603 TVLHYTSGEQTGYQ
-618 IGTYTGNDGLW
+618 ILGTSMSNDGLW
-629 YNGCSYSGEE
+629 YNGCGYGVDL

-651 GLDLPKMFIP
+651 GLDLPKMYIP
-661 DLLNDTAADGYG
+661 DLVDGLVEDGYG
-673 RANQC
+673 HGNSV
-678 EARLISGD
+678 EGRLISGN
-686 GSYYFY
+686 GNYSFY
-692 APITAWACNPGTEFW
+692 APISGWTYKPDAEYAEYWCSSYN
-707 YSRYDTGSYFN
+707 TGSYFSVT
-718 AKKLEQ
+718 EVDH
-724 SLDEAKAEWES
+724 SLYDEKPEWES
-735 TGAKAEK
+735 AGYTAEWV
-742 TDAGWR
+742 GESCR
-748 FVTHEGMSNTI
+748 FVTHEGMSNTV
-759 VTLFDAPDGTCYEVT
+759 VTLFNGPNNTCYIVEI
-774 THWTFDGS
+774 HWLFDGS

-790 NRDRAVEGEA
+790 NHDRAVEEEA
-800 VILQAMVNSFR
+800 VILQAMVKHFTINGG
-811 TSKILFT
+811 IYFT
-818 DGSPNGS
+818 DGSSDS
-825 ESSDPAPDDTAF
+825 ESPADTAF
-837 QADLQLASNGGASWL
+837 LTDLQLASNGGASWL

-860 VGGHDPKDSAPTV
+860 VGGHDPKDAAPTV

-933 YKVSSYG
+933 YKISSYG

-976 DILAFCPAS
+976 DILAFCPAG

-1143 RKAGEIDDNTYC
+1143 RKADEIDDNTYC

-1212 GTGWLCAIPKK
+1212 GTGW
-1223 EGLPPPFFAVFQRR
+1223 
-1237 AGKSTGTSQR
+1237 
-1247 YVV
+1247 

>member
-47 AFLLLPVDFSVKNAP
+47 AFLLLPIDFSVKNAP

-168 AMLSDTARDLGV
+168 SLLSDTARDLGV

-206 PHERY
+206 PHEHY

-231 MLLKLVLLAANAMH
+231 MLLKLVLLSANAMH

-319 AQKKRGLGVVA
+319 AQKKRGLGIVA

-337 TAGCAISW
+337 TAGCAVSW

-363 DILLYEA
+363 DTLLYEA
-370 PAFTDGFT
+370 PGFTDGFT
-378 DGTYPSFRTTTNTAG
+378 DGAYPTFRTATNPAG
-393 EKYVTL
+393 EKYVTMFNDL
-399 CDAWGSTSIYG
+399 GYALIYG
-410 PMEEYTLEKQSFYAL
+410 PMEEYKLEKQSFYAL
-425 FGSTKASPVD
+425 FGNTRDASPVD
-435 DLIQNNKSAWS
+435 DLMQHNKSAWT
-446 GHCEEASDGQPNQV
+446 GYCEEAKDSQPYQA
-460 YLLKQKDGSVYLGLA
+460 YLLEQEDGTIYLGLSA
-475 GDYEEDGSELFCSVF
+475 DYAEDGSECFCMVY
-490 RLNEQVNPIYAS
+490 RLEKQDDTIYAS
-502 MDDYAAACVEDLK
+502 MDDYAAERVAELK

-526 NDYAS
+526 NEYAS

-543 TQLEQADSLGNLS
+543 TQLEQGDSLGNLS

-568 YEMKPTNEAGM
+568 YEMKPTNEAGA
-579 QIDVIGGQELTD
+579 QINIVGGQELTD
-591 DGYLNENWTHYL
+591 DGYLNEHWTHYL
-603 TVLHYTYGEKTGYQV
+603 TVLHYTYGEKTGYQ
-618 IGTYTGNDGLW
+618 ILGTYTGNDGLW
-629 YNGCSYSGEE
+629 YNGCNYSGEE
-639 KYYLHDFYVDYA
+639 KYYLHDFYIDYA
-651 GLDLPKMFIP
+651 GLNEPKMYIP
-661 DLLNDTAADGYG
+661 NLLNAATDGYG

-800 VILQAMVNSFR
+800 EVLRAMVRSF
-811 TSKILFT
+811 TVNW
-818 DGSPNGS
+818 DADAAA
-825 ESSDPAPDDTAF
+825 DPALDDSDF
-837 QADLQLASNGGASWL
+837 QADLQLASNGGASWMYL
-852 SLNTDGMA
+852 SKNSAA
-860 VGGHDPKDSAPTV
+860 VSDCNMRNVTPTV
-873 LLDTCDYKEYDPS
+873 KLDECSYALLNEEFTPDDGKQT
-886 ESSPS
+886 
-891 GSAVPPGG
+891 
-899 GNPLALCLSLSNSAR
+899 LTLWLSNNDSSHLA
-914 FTFYEGS
+914 FYEGTNV
-921 DFMLYQH
+921 MLYQR
-928 GDTRY
+928 DDARY
-933 YKVSSYG
+933 YKVSNFG
-940 DYATIFDAMLAW
+940 DYATLYDAMLAW
-952 YNKTPDKEA
+952 YHSAQSGTKP
-961 TFESDLVLASNAATV
+961 SDASSTTTTNAVSRDSLIKA
-976 DILAFCPAS
+976 A
-985 GESGSHAPLLTGYSV
+985 
-1000 ALDSYEYKPI
+1000 DSYVDLGGYLWYTAGGKFCRWRE
-1010 DKPKNLD
+1010 
-1017 GLDSVELWP
+1017 GGSVE
-1026 HNAQATCL
+1026 
-1034 IFYKGTNTVKYVSGK
+1034 TVCDLPLDYDTPVSA
-1049 SERYYRA
+1049 SL
-1056 VGDFSIVD
+1056 STQD
-1064 NDGRTLYDL
+1064 NRILMNYHIGGAIMGSFITDLYDTDGKKL
-1073 MRVWYDTAEY
+1073 SSINGYNAIAISGDIIVMTDYFMPTPNNMSISYDCGKTFTEFGDKDWFYGSA
-1083 SDMLTSDVRA
+1083 LTED
-1093 QSKSFSWQEAAQNW
+1093 
-1107 ANAYYGTQKEVTSGS
+1107 GTYVTSVNSSLEIRDGYVYTTAVYDINHEKS
-1122 IYKFTW
+1122 DDP
-1128 LNVTVN
+1128 LVTH
-1134 PAEETTQAK
+1134 
-1143 RKAGEIDDNTYC
+1143 
-1155 FAVRVEFTAESANAL
+1155 AVRISI
-1170 QSAMAGNTV
+1170 
-1179 KCENPAA
+1179 K
-1186 PKDAYEFYRCCT
+1186 
-1198 IQLRDDGRWYGTEL
+1198 
-1212 GTGWLCAIPKK
+1212 TGAQEILD
-1223 EGLPPPFFAVFQRR
+1223 
-1237 AGKSTGTSQR
+1237 
-1247 YVV
+1247 

>member
-39 CWLWLALA
+39 CWLWLAMA

-139 FLLYQGV
+139 FLLYQGI
-146 SYALFRRTVRRWKRD
+146 SYAHFRRTVRRWKRD

-168 AMLSDTARDLGV
+168 AMLSNTARDLGV

-319 AQKKRGLGVVA
+319 AQKKRGLGIVA

-337 TAGCAISW
+337 TAGCAVSW

-363 DILLYEA
+363 DTLLYEA
-370 PAFTDGFT
+370 PGFTDGFT
-378 DGTYPSFRTTTNTAG
+378 DGAYPTFRTATNPAG
-393 EKYVTL
+393 EKYVTMFNDL
-399 CDAWGSTSIYG
+399 GYALIYG
-410 PMEEYTLEKQSFYAL
+410 PMEEYKLEKQSFYAL
-425 FGSTKASPVD
+425 FGNTRDASPVD
-435 DLIQNNKSAWS
+435 DLMQHNKSAWT
-446 GHCEEASDGQPNQV
+446 GYCEEAKDSQPYQA
-460 YLLKQKDGSVYLGLA
+460 YLLEQEDGTIYLGLSA
-475 GDYEEDGSELFCSVF
+475 DYAEDGSECFCMVY
-490 RLNEQVNPIYAS
+490 RLEKEDDTIYAS

-543 TQLEQADSLGNLS
+543 TRLEQADSLGNLS

-568 YEMKPTNEAGM
+568 YEMKPTNEAGA
-579 QIDVIGGQELTD
+579 QINIVGGQELTD
-591 DGYLNENWTHYL
+591 DGYLNEHWTHYL
-603 TVLHYTYGEKTGYQV
+603 TVLHYTYGEKTGYQ
-618 IGTYTGNDGLW
+618 ILGTSMSNDGLW
-629 YNGCSYSGEE
+629 YNGCSYGVDL

-651 GLDLPKMFIP
+651 GLDLPKMYIP
-661 DLLNDTAADGYG
+661 NLVDGLVEDGYG
-673 RANQC
+673 HGNSV
-678 EARLISGD
+678 EGRLVSG
-686 GSYYFY
+686 STYNFCYYY
-692 APITAWACNPGTEFW
+692 VPITGWACSPGTDYW
-707 YSRYDTGSYFN
+707 YSRYDTGSYFSV
-718 AKKLEQ
+718 KKLERGIN
-724 SLDEAKAEWES
+724 DAKAEWES
-735 TGAKAEK
+735 TGVTGEK
-742 TDAGWR
+742 VDTGCWR
-748 FVTHEGMSNTI
+748 YVTHEGMSNTI
-759 VTLFDAPDGTCYEVT
+759 VTLFAGPNNTTYEVEI
-774 THWTFDGS
+774 HWLFDGS

-790 NRDRAVEGEA
+790 NRDRAVEEEA
-800 VILQAMVNSFR
+800 VILQAMVKHFTINGG
-811 TSKILFT
+811 IYFT
-818 DGSPNGS
+818 DGSSDS
-825 ESSDPAPDDTAF
+825 ESPADTAF
-837 QADLQLASNGGASWL
+837 LTDLQLASNGGASWL

-860 VGGHDPKDSAPTV
+860 VGGHDPKDAAPTV
-873 LLDTCDYKEYDPS
+873 LL
-886 ESSPS
+886 
-891 GSAVPPGG
+891 
-899 GNPLALCLSLSNSAR
+899 
-914 FTFYEGS
+914 
-921 DFMLYQH
+921 
-928 GDTRY
+928 
-933 YKVSSYG
+933 
-940 DYATIFDAMLAW
+940 
-952 YNKTPDKEA
+952 
-961 TFESDLVLASNAATV
+961 
-976 DILAFCPAS
+976 
-985 GESGSHAPLLTGYSV
+985 
-1000 ALDSYEYKPI
+1000 
-1010 DKPKNLD
+1010 
-1017 GLDSVELWP
+1017 
-1026 HNAQATCL
+1026 
-1034 IFYKGTNTVKYVSGK
+1034 
-1049 SERYYRA
+1049 
-1056 VGDFSIVD
+1056 
-1064 NDGRTLYDL
+1064 
-1073 MRVWYDTAEY
+1073 
-1083 SDMLTSDVRA
+1083 
-1093 QSKSFSWQEAAQNW
+1093 
-1107 ANAYYGTQKEVTSGS
+1107 
-1122 IYKFTW
+1122 
-1128 LNVTVN
+1128 
-1134 PAEETTQAK
+1134 
-1143 RKAGEIDDNTYC
+1143 
-1155 FAVRVEFTAESANAL
+1155 
-1170 QSAMAGNTV
+1170 
-1179 KCENPAA
+1179 
-1186 PKDAYEFYRCCT
+1186 
-1198 IQLRDDGRWYGTEL
+1198 
-1212 GTGWLCAIPKK
+1212 
-1223 EGLPPPFFAVFQRR
+1223 
-1237 AGKSTGTSQR
+1237 R
-1247 YVV
+1247 YVRL

>member
-47 AFLLLPVDFSVKNAP
+47 AFLLLPIDFSVKNAP

-100 AQVRDTIIQR
+100 SAVRDTIIQR

-146 SYALFRRTVRRWKRD
+146 SYAHFRRTVRRWKRD
-161 VSRADYA
+161 VARADYA

-231 MLLKLVLLAANAMH
+231 MLFKLVLLAANAMH

-337 TAGCAISW
+337 TAGCAVSW
-345 GERAQK
+345 GERGKK
-351 NDDPFADKSYTV
+351 NDAPF
-363 DILLYEA
+363 
-370 PAFTDGFT
+370 
-378 DGTYPSFRTTTNTAG
+378 DGTRYNPVLVVANWELTIGKNFRPLYYVSDESGTYFRLSREDGVNTVTMIYDGG
-393 EKYVTL
+393 ETAFAPMESVTL
-399 CDAWGSTSIYG
+399 TQENFDGTLLPDLDALRSDNKTAWRVQLPDNFDDHDPEASPNLVFLLEQEDGTLYLCIGYHFNGGDAFPEDSDRIRWVYR
-410 PMEEYTLEKQSFYAL
+410 LEK
-425 FGSTKASPVD
+425 
-435 DLIQNNKSAWS
+435 
-446 GHCEEASDGQPNQV
+446 
-460 YLLKQKDGSVYLGLA
+460 
-475 GDYEEDGSELFCSVF
+475 ED
-490 RLNEQVNPIYAS
+490 NTIYPS

-543 TQLEQADSLGNLS
+543 TRLEQGDSLGNLS

-568 YEMKPTNEAGM
+568 YEMKPTNEAGV

-591 DGYLNENWTHYL
+591 DGYLNEHWTHYL
-603 TVLHYTYGEKTGYQV
+603 TVLHYTSGEQTGYQI
-618 IGTYTGNDGLW
+618 IGTSMSNDGLW
-629 YNGCSYSGEE
+629 YNGCSYGVDL

-651 GLDLPKMFIP
+651 GLDLPKMYIP
-661 DLLNDTAADGYG
+661 NLVDGLVEDGYG
-673 RANQC
+673 HGNSV
-678 EARLISGD
+678 EGRLISGN
-686 GSYYFY
+686 GNYSFY
-692 APITAWACNPGTEFW
+692 VPISGWTYKPDAGYAEYW
-707 YSRYDTGSYFN
+707 YSSYNTGSYFSVTEVDHSLYDE
-718 AKKLEQ
+718 KL
-724 SLDEAKAEWES
+724 EWES
-735 TGAKAEK
+735 AGYTAEWI
-742 TDAGWR
+742 DESCR
-748 FVTHEGMSNTI
+748 FVTHEGMSNTV
-759 VTLFDAPDGTCYEVT
+759 VTLFNGPNNTCYIVEI
-774 THWTFDGS
+774 HWLFDGS

-790 NRDRAVEGEA
+790 NRDRAVEEEA
-800 VILQAMVNSFR
+800 VILQAMVKHFTINGG
-811 TSKILFT
+811 IYFT
-818 DGSPNGS
+818 DGSSDS
-825 ESSDPAPDDTAF
+825 ESPADTAF
-837 QADLQLASNGGASWL
+837 LTDLQLAANGGIESLTLFPAATSSIISPCEPVSTEGSELHVDLSNYGYSSTSEPENISLLNHIRIDLKGDSQSWF
-852 SLNTDGMA
+852 
-860 VGGHDPKDSAPTV
+860 
-873 LLDTCDYKEYDPS
+873 
-886 ESSPS
+886 ESYQ
-891 GSAVPPGG
+891 G
-899 GNPLALCLSLSNSAR
+899 GNVIGYCAENRP
-914 FTFYEGS
+914 TE
-921 DFMLYQH
+921 
-928 GDTRY
+928 Y
-933 YKVSSYG
+933 Y
-940 DYATIFDAMLAW
+940 
-952 YNKTPDKEA
+952 
-961 TFESDLVLASNAATV
+961 
-976 DILAFCPAS
+976 LAF
-985 GESGSHAPLLTGYSV
+985 
-1000 ALDSYEYKPI
+1000 
-1010 DKPKNLD
+1010 
-1017 GLDSVELWP
+1017 
-1026 HNAQATCL
+1026 
-1034 IFYKGTNTVKYVSGK
+1034 
-1049 SERYYRA
+1049 
-1056 VGDFSIVD
+1056 GDF
-1064 NDGRTLYDL
+1064 GKYATLYDVIL
-1073 MRVWYDTAEY
+1073 EWYHSAQSGTKPSDASSTTTTNAVSRDSLIKAADSYVDLGGYLWYTAGGKFCRWREGGSVETVCDLPLDYDTPVSASLSTQDNRILMNYHIGGATMGSFITDLYDTDGKKLSSINGYNAIAISGDIIVMTDYFMPTPNNLSISYDCGKTFTEFGDKDWFY
-1083 SDMLTSDVRA
+1083 GSALTED
-1093 QSKSFSWQEAAQNW
+1093 
-1107 ANAYYGTQKEVTSGS
+1107 GTYVTSVSSSLEIRDGYVYTTAVYDINHEKS
-1122 IYKFTW
+1122 DDP
-1128 LNVTVN
+1128 LVTH
-1134 PAEETTQAK
+1134 
-1143 RKAGEIDDNTYC
+1143 
-1155 FAVRVEFTAESANAL
+1155 AVRISI
-1170 QSAMAGNTV
+1170 
-1179 KCENPAA
+1179 K
-1186 PKDAYEFYRCCT
+1186 
-1198 IQLRDDGRWYGTEL
+1198 
-1212 GTGWLCAIPKK
+1212 TGAQEILD
-1223 EGLPPPFFAVFQRR
+1223 
-1237 AGKSTGTSQR
+1237 
-1247 YVV
+1247 

>member
-62 VQAAPPKDYTLFVG
+62 VQAEPPKDYTLFVG
-76 TDKTAIQSTD
+76 TDKTTIQSTD

-168 AMLSDTARDLGV
+168 AMLSDTAHDLGV

-206 PHERY
+206 PHEHY

-337 TAGCAISW
+337 TAGCAVSW

-363 DILLYEA
+363 DTLLYEA
-370 PAFTDGFT
+370 PGFTDGFT
-378 DGTYPSFRTTTNTAG
+378 DGAYPTFRTATNPAG
-393 EKYVTL
+393 EKYVTMFNDL
-399 CDAWGSTSIYG
+399 GYALIYG
-410 PMEEYTLEKQSFYAL
+410 PMEEYKLEKQSFYAL
-425 FGSTKASPVD
+425 FGNTRDASPVD
-435 DLIQNNKSAWS
+435 DLMQHNKSAWT
-446 GHCEEASDGQPNQV
+446 GYCEEAKDSQPYQA
-460 YLLKQKDGSVYLGLA
+460 YLLEQEDGTIYLGLSA
-475 GDYEEDGSELFCSVF
+475 DYAEDGSECFCMVY
-490 RLNEQVNPIYAS
+490 RLNEQINPIYAS
-502 MDDYAAACVEDLK
+502 MDDYAAMCVEDLK

-526 NDYAS
+526 NEYAS

-543 TQLEQADSLGNLS
+543 TQLEFADSLGNLS

-568 YEMKPTNEAGM
+568 YEMKPTNEAGVE
-579 QIDVIGGQELTD
+579 IEPVGGQYVTD
-591 DGYLNENWTHYL
+591 DGYLRESWTHYL
-603 TVLHYTYGEKTGYQV
+603 TVLHYTSGEKTGYQV

-629 YNGCSYSGEE
+629 YNGCNYSGEE
-639 KYYLHDFYVDYA
+639 KYYLHDFYIDYA
-651 GLDLPKMFIP
+651 GLNEPKMYIP
-661 DLLNDTAADGYG
+661 NLLNAATDGYG

-800 VILQAMVNSFR
+800 EVLRAMVRSF
-811 TSKILFT
+811 TVNW
-818 DGSPNGS
+818 DADAAA
-825 ESSDPAPDDTAF
+825 DPALDDSDF
-837 QADLQLASNGGASWL
+837 QADLQLASNGGASWMYL
-852 SLNTDGMA
+852 SKNSAA
-860 VGGHDPKDSAPTV
+860 VSDCNMRNVTPTV
-873 LLDTCDYKEYDPS
+873 KLDECSYALLNEEFTPDDGKQT
-886 ESSPS
+886 
-891 GSAVPPGG
+891 
-899 GNPLALCLSLSNSAR
+899 LTLWLSNNDSSHLA
-914 FTFYEGS
+914 FYEGTNV
-921 DFMLYQH
+921 MLYQR
-928 GDTRY
+928 DDARY
-933 YKVSSYG
+933 YKVSNFG
-940 DYATIFDAMLAW
+940 DYATLYDAMLAW
-952 YNKTPDKEA
+952 YHSAQSGTKP
-961 TFESDLVLASNAATV
+961 SDASSTTTTNAVSRDSLIKA
-976 DILAFCPAS
+976 A
-985 GESGSHAPLLTGYSV
+985 
-1000 ALDSYEYKPI
+1000 DSYVDLGGYLWYTAGGKFCRWHE
-1010 DKPKNLD
+1010 
-1017 GLDSVELWP
+1017 GGSVETVCDLP
-1026 HNAQATCL
+1026 LDYDTPVSASLSTQDNRILMNYHIGGATMGSF
-1034 IFYKGTNTVKYVSGK
+1034 IT
-1049 SERYYRA
+1049 
-1056 VGDFSIVD
+1056 D
-1064 NDGRTLYDL
+1064 LYDTDGKKL
-1073 MRVWYDTAEY
+1073 SSINGYNAIAISGDIIVMTDYFMPTPNNLSISYDCGKTFTEFGDKDWFYGSA
-1083 SDMLTSDVRA
+1083 LTED
-1093 QSKSFSWQEAAQNW
+1093 
-1107 ANAYYGTQKEVTSGS
+1107 GTYVTSVSSSLEIRDGYVYTTAVYDINHEKS
-1122 IYKFTW
+1122 DDP
-1128 LNVTVN
+1128 LVTH
-1134 PAEETTQAK
+1134 
-1143 RKAGEIDDNTYC
+1143 
-1155 FAVRVEFTAESANAL
+1155 AVRISI
-1170 QSAMAGNTV
+1170 
-1179 KCENPAA
+1179 K
-1186 PKDAYEFYRCCT
+1186 
-1198 IQLRDDGRWYGTEL
+1198 
-1212 GTGWLCAIPKK
+1212 TGAQEILD
-1223 EGLPPPFFAVFQRR
+1223 
-1237 AGKSTGTSQR
+1237 
-1247 YVV
+1247 

>member
-47 AFLLLPVDFSVKNAP
+47 VFLLLPIDFSVKNAP
-62 VQAAPPKDYTLFVG
+62 VQAEPPKDYTLFVG

-161 VSRADYA
+161 VARADYA
-168 AMLSDTARDLGV
+168 AMLSNTARDLGV

-319 AQKKRGLGVVA
+319 VQKKRGLGVVA

-337 TAGCAISW
+337 TAGCAVSW
-345 GERAQK
+345 GERAQAQK

-378 DGTYPSFRTTTNTAG
+378 DGTYPSFRATTNTAG

-526 NDYAS
+526 NEYAS

-543 TQLEQADSLGNLS
+543 TQLEQGDSLGNLS

-568 YEMKPTNEAGM
+568 YEMKPTNEAGVE
-579 QIDVIGGQELTD
+579 IEPVGGQYVTD
-591 DGYLNENWTHYL
+591 DGYLRESWTHYL
-603 TVLHYTYGEKTGYQV
+603 TVLHYTSGEKTGYQV

-629 YNGCSYSGEE
+629 YNGCNYSGEE
-639 KYYLHDFYVDYA
+639 KYYLHDFYIDYA

-661 DLLNDTAADGYG
+661 NLLNAATDGYG

-811 TSKILFT
+811 TSKILPTT
-818 DGSPNGS
+818 DPVLD
-825 ESSDPAPDDTAF
+825 DPAF
-837 QADLQLASNGGASWL
+837 KADLQLATNGGASWMYL
-852 SLNTDGMA
+852 SKNSAA
-860 VGGHDPKDSAPTV
+860 VSDCNMRNVTPTV
-873 LLDTCDYKEYDPS
+873 KLDECSYALLNEEFTPDDGKQT
-886 ESSPS
+886 
-891 GSAVPPGG
+891 
-899 GNPLALCLSLSNSAR
+899 LTLWLSNNDSSHLA
-914 FTFYEGS
+914 FYEGTNV
-921 DFMLYQH
+921 MLYQR
-928 GDTRY
+928 DDARY
-933 YKVSSYG
+933 YKVSNFG
-940 DYATIFDAMLAW
+940 DYATLYDAMLAW
-952 YNKTPDKEA
+952 FNSAQSGTEP
-961 TFESDLVLASNAATV
+961 SDASSTTTTNAVSRDSLIKA
-976 DILAFCPAS
+976 A
-985 GESGSHAPLLTGYSV
+985 
-1000 ALDSYEYKPI
+1000 DSYVDLGGYLWYTAGGKFCRWRE
-1010 DKPKNLD
+1010 
-1017 GLDSVELWP
+1017 GGSVETVCDLP
-1026 HNAQATCL
+1026 LDYDTPVSASLSTQDNRILMNYHIGGATMGSF
-1034 IFYKGTNTVKYVSGK
+1034 IT
-1049 SERYYRA
+1049 
-1056 VGDFSIVD
+1056 D
-1064 NDGRTLYDL
+1064 LYDTDGKKL
-1073 MRVWYDTAEY
+1073 SSINGYNAIAISGDIIVMTDHFMPTPNNMSISYDCGKTFTEFGDKDWFYGSA
-1083 SDMLTSDVRA
+1083 LTED
-1093 QSKSFSWQEAAQNW
+1093 
-1107 ANAYYGTQKEVTSGS
+1107 GTYVTSVSSSLEIRDGYVYTTAVYDINHEKS
-1122 IYKFTW
+1122 DDP
-1128 LNVTVN
+1128 LVTH
-1134 PAEETTQAK
+1134 
-1143 RKAGEIDDNTYC
+1143 
-1155 FAVRVEFTAESANAL
+1155 AVRISI
-1170 QSAMAGNTV
+1170 
-1179 KCENPAA
+1179 K
-1186 PKDAYEFYRCCT
+1186 
-1198 IQLRDDGRWYGTEL
+1198 
-1212 GTGWLCAIPKK
+1212 TGAQEILD
-1223 EGLPPPFFAVFQRR
+1223 
-1237 AGKSTGTSQR
+1237 
-1247 YVV
+1247 

>member
-16 SLAILAMLV
+16 SLAILGMLV

-47 AFLLLPVDFSVKNAP
+47 VFLLLPVDFSVKNAP

-76 TDKTAIQSTD
+76 TDKTTIQSTD

-337 TAGCAISW
+337 TAGCAVSW

-363 DILLYEA
+363 DTLLYEA
-370 PAFTDGFT
+370 PGFTDGFT
-378 DGTYPSFRTTTNTAG
+378 DGAYPTFRTATNPAG
-393 EKYVTL
+393 EKYVTMFNDL
-399 CDAWGSTSIYG
+399 GYALIYG
-410 PMEEYTLEKQSFYAL
+410 PMEEYKLEKQSFYAL
-425 FGSTKASPVD
+425 FGNTRDASPVD
-435 DLIQNNKSAWS
+435 DLMQHNKSAWT
-446 GHCEEASDGQPNQV
+446 GYCEEAKDSQPYQA
-460 YLLKQKDGSVYLGLA
+460 YLLEQEDGTIYLGLSA
-475 GDYEEDGSELFCSVF
+475 DYAEDGSECFCMVY
-490 RLNEQVNPIYAS
+490 RLEKEDDTIYAS
-502 MDDYAAACVEDLK
+502 MDDYAAERVAELK

-526 NDYAS
+526 NEYAS

-579 QIDVIGGQELTD
+579 QINVIGGQELTD

-800 VILQAMVNSFR
+800 AILQAMTDSF
-811 TSKILFT
+811 TITGKILLTQEDASAASTGFDALDAALDALGDMNVTADPLGHAVMVPNATAKWDDRNGTNIAYRTEIAKQFRQYSWKEASNVAQFGEEVLSVQCGRWNFYLYSNYKNVLSFFDQESDPKGYPYAFEITNAGAENAVWDAFYKWYEEAVAADSGKQAVTTTAT
-818 DGSPNGS
+818 DTLSRASITKSADSYVDNDDYLWYISGGKLCRWREGSAVETICTLPIDSLTDSPVRATLSIMVSRVALRYHIGGATMGTYVTELYNPDGEQYVKIDGYESIAFDNHGNIVKTLQFPPAQNNLSISYDSGKTWTSIGDADYFYGS
-825 ESSDPAPDDTAF
+825 VTENNDSISYAPADLSIRDGYVYTTAVYDINHEKSSDP
-837 QADLQLASNGGASWL
+837 
-852 SLNTDGMA
+852 
-860 VGGHDPKDSAPTV
+860 
-873 LLDTCDYKEYDPS
+873 
-886 ESSPS
+886 
-891 GSAVPPGG
+891 
-899 GNPLALCLSLSNSAR
+899 
-914 FTFYEGS
+914 
-921 DFMLYQH
+921 
-928 GDTRY
+928 
-933 YKVSSYG
+933 
-940 DYATIFDAMLAW
+940 
-952 YNKTPDKEA
+952 
-961 TFESDLVLASNAATV
+961 LVT
-976 DILAFCPAS
+976 
-985 GESGSHAPLLTGYSV
+985 H
-1000 ALDSYEYKPI
+1000 
-1010 DKPKNLD
+1010 
-1017 GLDSVELWP
+1017 
-1026 HNAQATCL
+1026 
-1034 IFYKGTNTVKYVSGK
+1034 
-1049 SERYYRA
+1049 
-1056 VGDFSIVD
+1056 
-1064 NDGRTLYDL
+1064 
-1073 MRVWYDTAEY
+1073 
-1083 SDMLTSDVRA
+1083 
-1093 QSKSFSWQEAAQNW
+1093 
-1107 ANAYYGTQKEVTSGS
+1107 
-1122 IYKFTW
+1122 
-1128 LNVTVN
+1128 
-1134 PAEETTQAK
+1134 
-1143 RKAGEIDDNTYC
+1143 
-1155 FAVRVEFTAESANAL
+1155 AVRISI
-1170 QSAMAGNTV
+1170 
-1179 KCENPAA
+1179 K
-1186 PKDAYEFYRCCT
+1186 
-1198 IQLRDDGRWYGTEL
+1198 
-1212 GTGWLCAIPKK
+1212 TGAQEILD
-1223 EGLPPPFFAVFQRR
+1223 
-1237 AGKSTGTSQR
+1237 
-1247 YVV
+1247 

>member
-47 AFLLLPVDFSVKNAP
+47 VFLLLPVDFSVKNAP

-76 TDKTAIQSTD
+76 TDKTTIQSTD

-168 AMLSDTARDLGV
+168 SLLSDTARDLGV

-206 PHERY
+206 PHEHY

-337 TAGCAISW
+337 TAGCAVSW
-345 GERAQK
+345 GERAQTQK

-568 YEMKPTNEAGM
+568 YEMKPTNEAGA
-579 QIDVIGGQELTD
+579 QINIVGGQELTD

-603 TVLHYTYGEKTGYQV
+603 TVLHYTSGEKTGYQI

-639 KYYLHDFYVDYA
+639 KYYLHDFYIDYA
-651 GLDLPKMFIP
+651 GLSEPKMYIP
-661 DLLNDTAADGYG
+661 NLLNAATDGYG

-718 AKKLEQ
+718 AKKLER

-800 VILQAMVNSFR
+800 AILQAMTDSF
-811 TSKILFT
+811 TITGKILLSQEDASAASTGFDALDAALDALGDMNVT
-818 DGSPNGS
+818 ADPLGHAVMVPNATAKWDDRNGTNIAYRAEIAKQFRQYS
-825 ESSDPAPDDTAF
+825 WKEASNVAQFGEEVLSVQCGRWNFYLYSNYKNVLSFFDQESDPKGYPYAFEITNAGAENAVWDAFYKWYEEAVAADNGKQTVTPAATDTLSRASITKSADSYVDNDDY
-837 QADLQLASNGGASWL
+837 LWYISGGKLCRWR
-852 SLNTDGMA
+852 
-860 VGGHDPKDSAPTV
+860 
-873 LLDTCDYKEYDPS
+873 E
-886 ESSPS
+886 
-891 GSAVPPGG
+891 GSAVETICTLPIDSLTDSPVR
-899 GNPLALCLSLSNSAR
+899 ATLSI
-914 FTFYEGS
+914 
-921 DFMLYQH
+921 M
-928 GDTRY
+928 
-933 YKVSSYG
+933 VSR
-940 DYATIFDAMLAW
+940 
-952 YNKTPDKEA
+952 
-961 TFESDLVLASNAATV
+961 
-976 DILAFCPAS
+976 
-985 GESGSHAPLLTGYSV
+985 V
-1000 ALDSYEYKPI
+1000 ALRYHIGGATMGTYVTELYNSDGEQYVKIDGYESIAFDNHGNIVKTLQFPPAQNNLSISY
-1010 DKPKNLD
+1010 D
-1017 GLDSVELWP
+1017 
-1026 HNAQATCL
+1026 
-1034 IFYKGTNTVKYVSGK
+1034 SGK
-1049 SERYYRA
+1049 TWTAIGDADYFYGSVTEDGSSISYFPGALEIRDGYVYTTA
-1056 VGDFSIVD
+1056 V
-1064 NDGRTLYDL
+1064 YDI
-1073 MRVWYDTAEY
+1073 DHQK
-1083 SDMLTSDVRA
+1083 TSDPL
-1093 QSKSFSWQEAAQNW
+1093 
-1107 ANAYYGTQKEVTSGS
+1107 VTHS
-1122 IYKFTW
+1122 
-1128 LNVTVN
+1128 
-1134 PAEETTQAK
+1134 
-1143 RKAGEIDDNTYC
+1143 
-1155 FAVRVEFTAESANAL
+1155 VRVNL
-1170 QSAMAGNTV
+1170 
-1179 KCENPAA
+1179 K
-1186 PKDAYEFYRCCT
+1186 
-1198 IQLRDDGRWYGTEL
+1198 
-1212 GTGWLCAIPKK
+1212 TGAQEILD
-1223 EGLPPPFFAVFQRR
+1223 
-1237 AGKSTGTSQR
+1237 
-1247 YVV
+1247 

>member
-47 AFLLLPVDFSVKNAP
+47 VFLLLPVDFSVKNAP

-161 VSRADYA
+161 VARADYA

-269 ATDGLE
+269 ATGGLE

-337 TAGCAISW
+337 TAGCAVSW

-568 YEMKPTNEAGM
+568 YEMKPTNEAGA
-579 QIDVIGGQELTD
+579 QINIVGGQELTD

-603 TVLHYTYGEKTGYQV
+603 TVLHYTSGEQTGYQI

-651 GLDLPKMFIP
+651 GLNEPKMYIP
-661 DLLNDTAADGYG
+661 DLVDGLVEDGYG
-673 RANQC
+673 HGNSV
-678 EARLISGD
+678 EGRLVSD
-686 GSYYFY
+686 STYNFCYYY
-692 APITAWACNPGTEFW
+692 VPITGWACSPGTDYW
-707 YSRYDTGSYFN
+707 YSRYDTGSYFSV
-718 AKKLEQ
+718 KKLERGIN
-724 SLDEAKAEWES
+724 DAKAEWES

-742 TDAGWR
+742 TDTGWR
-748 FVTHEGMSNTI
+748 FVTNEGMSNTV
-759 VTLFDAPDGTCYEVT
+759 VTLFDAPDNTCYEVEI
-774 THWTFDGS
+774 HWSFDGS
-782 TEENQWGW
+782 TAENEWGW
-790 NRDRAVEGEA
+790 NRDRAVEEEA
-800 VILQAMVNSFR
+800 VVLRAMVRSF
-811 TSKILFT
+811 TVNW
-818 DGSPNGS
+818 DADAAA
-825 ESSDPAPDDTAF
+825 DPALDDSDF
-837 QADLQLASNGGASWL
+837 QADLQLASNGGAAWMFLYRDNAAITDRDMLNVTPTVRLDECNYALLHDKFTPADGARSLTLWL
-852 SLNTDGMA
+852 SNNDSSHLAFFEGTDI
-860 VGGHDPKDSAPTV
+860 
-873 LLDTCDYKEYDPS
+873 
-886 ESSPS
+886 
-891 GSAVPPGG
+891 
-899 GNPLALCLSLSNSAR
+899 
-914 FTFYEGS
+914 
-921 DFMLYQH
+921 MLYQR
-928 GDTRY
+928 DDAYY
-933 YKVSSYG
+933 YKVSDYG
-940 DYATIFDAMLAW
+940 DYATLYDAMLAW
-952 YNKTPDKEA
+952 FNSAQSGTEPSDASSA
-961 TFESDLVLASNAATV
+961 TTTNAVSRDSLIKAADSYVDLGGYLWYTAGGKLYRWREGGSVEVLHDLPVNDVTDTTV
-976 DILAFCPAS
+976 DATLSVVSDQVALRYYIGGGIMGSFVTELYGADGKQSATLYGYES
-985 GESGSHAPLLTGYSV
+985 IAISGSTIVETTKFPPTVNNLRLSTDGGKTWTSIGDADYFYGSVTEDGSSISYFPGALEIRDGYV
-1000 ALDSYEYKPI
+1000 YTTAVYDI
-1010 DKPKNLD
+1010 DHQK
-1017 GLDSVELWP
+1017 
-1026 HNAQATCL
+1026 
-1034 IFYKGTNTVKYVSGK
+1034 
-1049 SERYYRA
+1049 
-1056 VGDFSIVD
+1056 
-1064 NDGRTLYDL
+1064 
-1073 MRVWYDTAEY
+1073 
-1083 SDMLTSDVRA
+1083 TSDPL
-1093 QSKSFSWQEAAQNW
+1093 
-1107 ANAYYGTQKEVTSGS
+1107 VTHS
-1122 IYKFTW
+1122 
-1128 LNVTVN
+1128 
-1134 PAEETTQAK
+1134 
-1143 RKAGEIDDNTYC
+1143 
-1155 FAVRVEFTAESANAL
+1155 VRVNL
-1170 QSAMAGNTV
+1170 
-1179 KCENPAA
+1179 K
-1186 PKDAYEFYRCCT
+1186 
-1198 IQLRDDGRWYGTEL
+1198 
-1212 GTGWLCAIPKK
+1212 TGAQEILD
-1223 EGLPPPFFAVFQRR
+1223 
-1237 AGKSTGTSQR
+1237 
-1247 YVV
+1247 

>member
-47 AFLLLPVDFSVKNAP
+47 VFLLLPVDFSVKNAP

-76 TDKTAIQSTD
+76 TDKTTIQSTD

-161 VSRADYA
+161 VARADYA
-168 AMLSDTARDLGV
+168 SLLSDTARDLSV

-337 TAGCAISW
+337 TAGCAVGW
-345 GERAQK
+345 GERAQTQK

-790 NRDRAVEGEA
+790 NRDRAVESEA
-800 VILQAMVNSFR
+800 EVLRAMVRSF
-811 TSKILFT
+811 TVNW
-818 DGSPNGS
+818 DADAAA
-825 ESSDPAPDDTAF
+825 DPALDDSDF
-837 QADLQLASNGGASWL
+837 QADLQLASNGGAAWMYLSKNSAAVSDCNMRNVTPTVKLDECSYALLNEEFTPDDGKQTLTLWL
-852 SLNTDGMA
+852 SNN
-860 VGGHDPKDSAPTV
+860 DS
-873 LLDTCDYKEYDPS
+873 S
-886 ESSPS
+886 H
-891 GSAVPPGG
+891 
-899 GNPLALCLSLSNSAR
+899 LA
-914 FTFYEGS
+914 FYEGTNV
-921 DFMLYQH
+921 MLYQR
-928 GDTRY
+928 DDARY
-933 YKVSSYG
+933 YKVSNFG
-940 DYATIFDAMLAW
+940 DYATLYDAMLAW
-952 YNKTPDKEA
+952 FNSAQSGTE
-961 TFESDLVLASNAATV
+961 TSDASSTTTTNAVSRDSLIKA
-976 DILAFCPAS
+976 A
-985 GESGSHAPLLTGYSV
+985 
-1000 ALDSYEYKPI
+1000 DSY
-1010 DKPKNLD
+1010 
-1017 GLDSVELWP
+1017 
-1026 HNAQATCL
+1026 
-1034 IFYKGTNTVKYVSGK
+1034 
-1049 SERYYRA
+1049 
-1056 VGDFSIVD
+1056 VD
-1064 NDGRTLYDL
+1064 NDDYLWYISGGKLCRWHEGGSVETLRELPYNDVTDQPAIATLAVEYDQVALRWHIGGATTGTTMLELYGADGKRTMELD
-1073 MRVWYDTAEY
+1073 
-1083 SDMLTSDVRA
+1083 
-1093 QSKSFSWQEAAQNW
+1093 
-1107 ANAYYGTQKEVTSGS
+1107 GS
-1122 IYKFTW
+1122 A
-1128 LNVTVN
+1128 
-1134 PAEETTQAK
+1134 P
-1143 RKAGEIDDNTYC
+1143 
-1155 FAVRVEFTAESANAL
+1155 FAIS
-1170 QSAMAGNTV
+1170 GNTV
-1179 KCENPAA
+1179 VKLLSFPPTTGNLLLSTDGGKTWSAIG
-1186 PKDAYEFYRCCT
+1186 DADWFYGSVTEDSSGSTSYALADLT
-1198 IQLRDDGRWYGTEL
+1198 IRDGYVYTTAVYDIDHQKTSDPLVTHSVRVNL
-1212 GTGWLCAIPKK
+1212 KTGAQEILD
-1223 EGLPPPFFAVFQRR
+1223 
-1237 AGKSTGTSQR
+1237 
-1247 YVV
+1247 

>member
-39 CWLWLALA
+39 CWLWLAMA

-139 FLLYQGV
+139 FLLYQGI
-146 SYALFRRTVRRWKRD
+146 SYAHFRRTVRRWKRD

-168 AMLSDTARDLGV
+168 AMLSNTARDLGV

-319 AQKKRGLGVVA
+319 AQKKRGLGIVA

-337 TAGCAISW
+337 TAGCAVSW

-363 DILLYEA
+363 DTLLYEA
-370 PAFTDGFT
+370 PGFTDGFT
-378 DGTYPSFRTTTNTAG
+378 DGAYPTFRTATNPAG
-393 EKYVTL
+393 EKYVTMFNDL
-399 CDAWGSTSIYG
+399 GYALIYG
-410 PMEEYTLEKQSFYAL
+410 PMEEYKLEKQSFYAL
-425 FGSTKASPVD
+425 FGNTRDASPVD
-435 DLIQNNKSAWS
+435 DLMQHNKSAWT
-446 GHCEEASDGQPNQV
+446 GYCEEAKDSQPYQA
-460 YLLKQKDGSVYLGLA
+460 YLLEQEDGTIYLGLSA
-475 GDYEEDGSELFCSVF
+475 DYAEDGSECFCMVY
-490 RLNEQVNPIYAS
+490 RLNEQINTIYPS

-526 NDYAS
+526 NEYAS

-543 TQLEQADSLGNLS
+543 TQLEFADSLGNLS

-568 YEMKPTNEAGM
+568 YEMKPTNEAGV

-591 DGYLNENWTHYL
+591 DGYLNEHWTHYL
-603 TVLHYTYGEKTGYQV
+603 TVLHYTYGEKTGYQI
-618 IGTYTGNDGLW
+618 IGTSMSNDGLW
-629 YNGCSYSGEE
+629 YNGCGYGVDL
-639 KYYLHDFYVDYA
+639 KYYLHDFYIDYA
-651 GLDLPKMFIP
+651 GLDLPKMYIP
-661 DLLNDTAADGYG
+661 NLLNAATDGYG

-811 TSKILFT
+811 TSKILPTT
-818 DGSPNGS
+818 DPVLD
-825 ESSDPAPDDTAF
+825 DPAF
-837 QADLQLASNGGASWL
+837 KADLQLATNGGASWMYL
-852 SLNTDGMA
+852 SKNSAA
-860 VGGHDPKDSAPTV
+860 VSDCNMRNVTPTV
-873 LLDTCDYKEYDPS
+873 KLDECSYALLNEEFTPDDGKQT
-886 ESSPS
+886 
-891 GSAVPPGG
+891 
-899 GNPLALCLSLSNSAR
+899 LTLWLSNNDSSHLA
-914 FTFYEGS
+914 FYEGTNV
-921 DFMLYQH
+921 MLYQR
-928 GDTRY
+928 DDARY
-933 YKVSSYG
+933 YKVSNFG
-940 DYATIFDAMLAW
+940 DYATLYDAMLAW
-952 YNKTPDKEA
+952 FNSAQSGTEP
-961 TFESDLVLASNAATV
+961 SDASSTTTTNAVSRDSLIKA
-976 DILAFCPAS
+976 A
-985 GESGSHAPLLTGYSV
+985 
-1000 ALDSYEYKPI
+1000 DSYVDLGGYLWYTAGGKFCRWRE
-1010 DKPKNLD
+1010 
-1017 GLDSVELWP
+1017 GGSVETVCDLP
-1026 HNAQATCL
+1026 LDYDTPVSASLSTQDNRILMNYHIGGATMGSF
-1034 IFYKGTNTVKYVSGK
+1034 IT
-1049 SERYYRA
+1049 
-1056 VGDFSIVD
+1056 D
-1064 NDGRTLYDL
+1064 LYDTDGKKL
-1073 MRVWYDTAEY
+1073 SSINGYNAIAISGDIIVMTDHFMPTPNNMSISYDCGKTFTEFGDKDWFY
-1083 SDMLTSDVRA
+1083 GSTLTED
-1093 QSKSFSWQEAAQNW
+1093 
-1107 ANAYYGTQKEVTSGS
+1107 GTYVTSVNSSLEIRDGYVYTTAVYDINHEKS
-1122 IYKFTW
+1122 DDP
-1128 LNVTVN
+1128 LVTH
-1134 PAEETTQAK
+1134 
-1143 RKAGEIDDNTYC
+1143 
-1155 FAVRVEFTAESANAL
+1155 AVRISI
-1170 QSAMAGNTV
+1170 
-1179 KCENPAA
+1179 K
-1186 PKDAYEFYRCCT
+1186 
-1198 IQLRDDGRWYGTEL
+1198 
-1212 GTGWLCAIPKK
+1212 TGAQEILD
-1223 EGLPPPFFAVFQRR
+1223 
-1237 AGKSTGTSQR
+1237 
-1247 YVV
+1247 

>member
-47 AFLLLPVDFSVKNAP
+47 AFLLLPIDFSVKNAP

-100 AQVRDTIIQR
+100 SAVRDTIIQR

-146 SYALFRRTVRRWKRD
+146 SYAHFRRTVRRWKRD
-161 VSRADYA
+161 VARADYA

-231 MLLKLVLLAANAMH
+231 MLFKLVLLAANAMH

-337 TAGCAISW
+337 TAGCAVSW
-345 GERAQK
+345 GERGKK
-351 NDDPFADKSYTV
+351 NDAPF
-363 DILLYEA
+363 
-370 PAFTDGFT
+370 
-378 DGTYPSFRTTTNTAG
+378 DGTRYNPVLVVANWELTIGKNFRPLYYVSDESGTYFRLSREDGVNTVTMIYDGG
-393 EKYVTL
+393 ETAFAPMESVTL
-399 CDAWGSTSIYG
+399 TQENFDGTLLPDLDALRSDNKTAWRVQLPDNFDDHDPEASPNLVFLLEQEDGTLYLCIGYHFNGGDAFPEDSDRIRWVYR
-410 PMEEYTLEKQSFYAL
+410 LEK
-425 FGSTKASPVD
+425 
-435 DLIQNNKSAWS
+435 
-446 GHCEEASDGQPNQV
+446 
-460 YLLKQKDGSVYLGLA
+460 
-475 GDYEEDGSELFCSVF
+475 ED
-490 RLNEQVNPIYAS
+490 NTIYPS

-543 TQLEQADSLGNLS
+543 TRLEQGDSLGNLS

-568 YEMKPTNEAGM
+568 YEMKPTNEAGV

-591 DGYLNENWTHYL
+591 DGYLNEHWTHYL
-603 TVLHYTYGEKTGYQV
+603 TVLHYTSGEQTGYQI
-618 IGTYTGNDGLW
+618 IGTSMSNDGLW
-629 YNGCSYSGEE
+629 YNGCSYGVDL

-651 GLDLPKMFIP
+651 GLDLPKMYIP
-661 DLLNDTAADGYG
+661 NLVDGLVEDGYG
-673 RANQC
+673 HGNSV
-678 EARLISGD
+678 EGRLISGN
-686 GSYYFY
+686 GNYSFY
-692 APITAWACNPGTEFW
+692 VPISGWTYKPDAGYAEYW
-707 YSRYDTGSYFN
+707 YSSYNTGSYFSVTEVDHSLYDE
-718 AKKLEQ
+718 KL
-724 SLDEAKAEWES
+724 EWES
-735 TGAKAEK
+735 AGYTAEWI
-742 TDAGWR
+742 DESCR
-748 FVTHEGMSNTI
+748 FVTHEGMSNTV
-759 VTLFDAPDGTCYEVT
+759 VTLFNGPNNTCYIVEI
-774 THWTFDGS
+774 HWLFDGS

-790 NRDRAVEGEA
+790 NRDRAVEEEA
-800 VILQAMVNSFR
+800 VILQAMVKHFTINGG
-811 TSKILFT
+811 IYFT
-818 DGSPNGS
+818 DGSSDS
-825 ESSDPAPDDTAF
+825 ESPADTAF
-837 QADLQLASNGGASWL
+837 LTDLQLAANGGIESLTLFPAATSSIISPCEPVSTEGSELHVDLSNYGYSSTSEPENISLLNHIRIDLKGDSQSWF
-852 SLNTDGMA
+852 
-860 VGGHDPKDSAPTV
+860 
-873 LLDTCDYKEYDPS
+873 
-886 ESSPS
+886 ESYQ
-891 GSAVPPGG
+891 G
-899 GNPLALCLSLSNSAR
+899 GNVIGYCAENRP
-914 FTFYEGS
+914 TE
-921 DFMLYQH
+921 
-928 GDTRY
+928 Y
-933 YKVSSYG
+933 Y
-940 DYATIFDAMLAW
+940 
-952 YNKTPDKEA
+952 
-961 TFESDLVLASNAATV
+961 
-976 DILAFCPAS
+976 LAF
-985 GESGSHAPLLTGYSV
+985 
-1000 ALDSYEYKPI
+1000 
-1010 DKPKNLD
+1010 
-1017 GLDSVELWP
+1017 
-1026 HNAQATCL
+1026 
-1034 IFYKGTNTVKYVSGK
+1034 
-1049 SERYYRA
+1049 
-1056 VGDFSIVD
+1056 GDF
-1064 NDGRTLYDL
+1064 GKYATLYDVIL
-1073 MRVWYDTAEY
+1073 E
-1083 SDMLTSDVRA
+1083 
-1093 QSKSFSWQEAAQNW
+1093 
-1107 ANAYYGTQKEVTSGS
+1107 
-1122 IYKFTW
+1122 
-1128 LNVTVN
+1128 
-1134 PAEETTQAK
+1134 
-1143 RKAGEIDDNTYC
+1143 
-1155 FAVRVEFTAESANAL
+1155 
-1170 QSAMAGNTV
+1170 
-1179 KCENPAA
+1179 
-1186 PKDAYEFYRCCT
+1186 
-1198 IQLRDDGRWYGTEL
+1198 
-1212 GTGWLCAIPKK
+1212 
-1223 EGLPPPFFAVFQRR
+1223 
-1237 AGKSTGTSQR
+1237 
-1247 YVV
+1247 

>member
-76 TDKTAIQSTD
+76 TDKTTIQSTD

-100 AQVRDTIIQR
+100 AAVRDTIIHR

-146 SYALFRRTVRRWKRD
+146 SYALFRRTVRRWKKD

-168 AMLSDTARDLGV
+168 SLLSDTARDLGV

-269 ATDGLE
+269 ATDGLDRA
-275 LPERAAYSRTL
+275 ERAAYSRTL

-319 AQKKRGLGVVA
+319 AQKKRGLGIVA

-337 TAGCAISW
+337 TAGCAVSW

-363 DILLYEA
+363 DTLLYEA
-370 PAFTDGFT
+370 PGFTDGFT
-378 DGTYPSFRTTTNTAG
+378 DGAYPTFRTATNPAG
-393 EKYVTL
+393 EKYVTMFNDL
-399 CDAWGSTSIYG
+399 GYALIYG
-410 PMEEYTLEKQSFYAL
+410 PMEEYKLEKQSFYAL
-425 FGSTKASPVD
+425 FGNTRDASPVD
-435 DLIQNNKSAWS
+435 DLMQHNKSAWT
-446 GHCEEASDGQPNQV
+446 GYCEEAKDSQPYQA
-460 YLLKQKDGSVYLGLA
+460 YLLEQEDGTIYLGLSA
-475 GDYEEDGSELFCSVF
+475 DYAEDGSECFCMVY
-490 RLNEQVNPIYAS
+490 RLEKEDDTIYAS

-543 TQLEQADSLGNLS
+543 TQLEFADSLGNLS

-568 YEMKPTNEAGM
+568 YEMKPTNEAGA
-579 QIDVIGGQELTD
+579 QINIVGGQELTD

-603 TVLHYTYGEKTGYQV
+603 TVLHYTSGEKTGYQV

-800 VILQAMVNSFR
+800 EVLRAMVRSF
-811 TSKILFT
+811 TVNW
-818 DGSPNGS
+818 DADAAA
-825 ESSDPAPDDTAF
+825 DPALDDSDF
-837 QADLQLASNGGASWL
+837 QADLQLASNGGAAWMFLYRDNAAITDRDMLNVTPTVRLDECSYALLHDKFTPADGARSLTLWL
-852 SLNTDGMA
+852 SNNDSSHLVFFEDTDI
-860 VGGHDPKDSAPTV
+860 
-873 LLDTCDYKEYDPS
+873 
-886 ESSPS
+886 
-891 GSAVPPGG
+891 
-899 GNPLALCLSLSNSAR
+899 
-914 FTFYEGS
+914 
-921 DFMLYQH
+921 MLYQR
-928 GDTRY
+928 DDAYY
-933 YKVSSYG
+933 YKVSDYG
-940 DYATIFDAMLAW
+940 DYATLYDAMLAW
-952 YNKTPDKEA
+952 FNSAQSGTEPSDASSATTTNAVSRDSLIKAADSYVDLGGYLWYTADGKFCRWHEGGSVETLRELPYNDVTDQPAIA
-961 TFESDLVLASNAATV
+961 TLAV
-976 DILAFCPAS
+976 EYDQ
-985 GESGSHAPLLTGYSV
+985 V
-1000 ALDSYEYKPI
+1000 ALRWHIGGATTGTTMLELYGADGKRTME
-1010 DKPKNLD
+1010 LD
-1017 GLDSVELWP
+1017 GSAP
-1026 HNAQATCL
+1026 
-1034 IFYKGTNTVKYVSGK
+1034 
-1049 SERYYRA
+1049 
-1056 VGDFSIVD
+1056 
-1064 NDGRTLYDL
+1064 
-1073 MRVWYDTAEY
+1073 
-1083 SDMLTSDVRA
+1083 
-1093 QSKSFSWQEAAQNW
+1093 
-1107 ANAYYGTQKEVTSGS
+1107 
-1122 IYKFTW
+1122 
-1128 LNVTVN
+1128 
-1134 PAEETTQAK
+1134 
-1143 RKAGEIDDNTYC
+1143 
-1155 FAVRVEFTAESANAL
+1155 FAIS
-1170 QSAMAGNTV
+1170 GNTV
-1179 KCENPAA
+1179 VKLLSFPPTTGNLLLSTDGGKTWSAIGDADWFYGSVTEDSSGSTSYALADLTIRDGYVYTTAVYDVHHEKSNA
-1186 PKDAYEFYRCCT
+1186 PLVTHAVRISIK
-1198 IQLRDDGRWYGTEL
+1198 
-1212 GTGWLCAIPKK
+1212 TGAQEILD
-1223 EGLPPPFFAVFQRR
+1223 
-1237 AGKSTGTSQR
+1237 
-1247 YVV
+1247 

>member
-47 AFLLLPVDFSVKNAP
+47 VFLLLPVDFSVKNAP

-161 VSRADYA
+161 VSRVDYA

-337 TAGCAISW
+337 TAGCAVGW
-345 GERAQK
+345 GERAQTQK

-526 NDYAS
+526 NEYAS

-568 YEMKPTNEAGM
+568 YEMKPTNEAGA
-579 QIDVIGGQELTD
+579 QINIVGGQELTD

-603 TVLHYTYGEKTGYQV
+603 TVLHYTSGEKTGYQV

-790 NRDRAVEGEA
+790 NRDRAVESEA
-800 VILQAMVNSFR
+800 EVLRAMVRSF
-811 TSKILFT
+811 TVNW
-818 DGSPNGS
+818 DADAAA
-825 ESSDPAPDDTAF
+825 DPALDDSDF
-837 QADLQLASNGGASWL
+837 QADLQLASNGGAAWMYLSKNSAAVSDCNMRNVTPTVKLDECSYALLNEEFTPDDGKQTLTLWL
-852 SLNTDGMA
+852 SNN
-860 VGGHDPKDSAPTV
+860 DS
-873 LLDTCDYKEYDPS
+873 S
-886 ESSPS
+886 H
-891 GSAVPPGG
+891 
-899 GNPLALCLSLSNSAR
+899 LA
-914 FTFYEGS
+914 FYEGTNV
-921 DFMLYQH
+921 MLYQR
-928 GDTRY
+928 DDARY
-933 YKVSSYG
+933 YKVSNFG
-940 DYATIFDAMLAW
+940 DYATLYDAMLAW
-952 YNKTPDKEA
+952 FNSAQSGTE
-961 TFESDLVLASNAATV
+961 TSDASSTTTTNAVSRDSLIKA
-976 DILAFCPAS
+976 A
-985 GESGSHAPLLTGYSV
+985 
-1000 ALDSYEYKPI
+1000 DSY
-1010 DKPKNLD
+1010 
-1017 GLDSVELWP
+1017 
-1026 HNAQATCL
+1026 
-1034 IFYKGTNTVKYVSGK
+1034 
-1049 SERYYRA
+1049 
-1056 VGDFSIVD
+1056 VD
-1064 NDGRTLYDL
+1064 NDDYLWYISGGKLCRWHEGGSVETLRELPYNDVTDQPAIATLAVEYDQVALRWHIGGATTGTTMLELYGADGKRTMELD
-1073 MRVWYDTAEY
+1073 
-1083 SDMLTSDVRA
+1083 
-1093 QSKSFSWQEAAQNW
+1093 
-1107 ANAYYGTQKEVTSGS
+1107 GS
-1122 IYKFTW
+1122 A
-1128 LNVTVN
+1128 
-1134 PAEETTQAK
+1134 P
-1143 RKAGEIDDNTYC
+1143 
-1155 FAVRVEFTAESANAL
+1155 FAIS
-1170 QSAMAGNTV
+1170 GNTV
-1179 KCENPAA
+1179 VKLLSFPPTTGNLLLSTDGGKTWSAIG
-1186 PKDAYEFYRCCT
+1186 DADWFYGSVTEDSSGSTSYALADLT
-1198 IQLRDDGRWYGTEL
+1198 IRDGYVYTTAVYDIDHQKTSDPLVTHSVRVNL
-1212 GTGWLCAIPKK
+1212 KTGAQEILD
-1223 EGLPPPFFAVFQRR
+1223 
-1237 AGKSTGTSQR
+1237 
-1247 YVV
+1247 

>member
-47 AFLLLPVDFSVKNAP
+47 VFLLLPVDFSVKNAP

-100 AQVRDTIIQR
+100 AAVRDTIIQR

-206 PHERY
+206 PHEHY

-337 TAGCAISW
+337 TAGCAVGW
-345 GERAQK
+345 GERAQTQK

-410 PMEEYTLEKQSFYAL
+410 PMEEYKLEKQSFYAL
-425 FGSTKASPVD
+425 FGNTRDASPVD
-435 DLIQNNKSAWS
+435 DLMQHNKSAWT
-446 GHCEEASDGQPNQV
+446 GYCEEAKDSQPYQA
-460 YLLKQKDGSVYLGLA
+460 YLLEQEDGTIYLGLSA
-475 GDYEEDGSELFCSVF
+475 DYAEDGSECFCMVY
-490 RLNEQVNPIYAS
+490 RLEKEDDTIYAS
-502 MDDYAAACVEDLK
+502 MDDYAAERVAELK

-526 NDYAS
+526 NEYAS

-568 YEMKPTNEAGM
+568 YEMKPTNEAGA
-579 QIDVIGGQELTD
+579 QINIVGGQELTD

-603 TVLHYTYGEKTGYQV
+603 TVLHYTSGEKTGYQ
-618 IGTYTGNDGLW
+618 ILGTSMSNDGLW
-629 YNGCSYSGEE
+629 YNGCSYGQEL
-639 KYYLHDFYVDYA
+639 KYYLHDFYIDYA
-651 GLDLPKMFIP
+651 GLDLPKMYIP
-661 DLLNDTAADGYG
+661 NLVDGTVTDGYG
-673 RANQC
+673 HGNSV
-678 EARLISGD
+678 EGRLVSD
-686 GSYYFY
+686 STYNFCYYY
-692 APITAWACNPGTEFW
+692 VPITGWACSPGTDYW
-707 YSRYDTGSYFN
+707 YSRYDTGSYFSV
-718 AKKLEQ
+718 KKLERGIN
-724 SLDEAKAEWES
+724 DAKAEWES

-800 VILQAMVNSFR
+800 EVLRAMVRSF
-811 TSKILFT
+811 TVNW
-818 DGSPNGS
+818 DADAAA
-825 ESSDPAPDDTAF
+825 DPALDDSDF
-837 QADLQLASNGGASWL
+837 QADLQLASNGGAAWMFLYRDNAAITDRDMLNVTPTVRLDECSYALLHDKFTPADGARSLTLWL
-852 SLNTDGMA
+852 SNNDSSHLAFFEGTDI
-860 VGGHDPKDSAPTV
+860 
-873 LLDTCDYKEYDPS
+873 
-886 ESSPS
+886 
-891 GSAVPPGG
+891 
-899 GNPLALCLSLSNSAR
+899 
-914 FTFYEGS
+914 
-921 DFMLYQH
+921 MLYQR
-928 GDTRY
+928 DDAYY
-933 YKVSSYG
+933 YKVSDYG
-940 DYATIFDAMLAW
+940 DYATLYDAMLAW
-952 YNKTPDKEA
+952 FNSAQSGTEP
-961 TFESDLVLASNAATV
+961 SDASSTTTTNAVTRDSLIKSADSYVDHGGYLWYTAGGKLYRWREGGSAEVLHDLPVNDVTDTTV
-976 DILAFCPAS
+976 DATLSVVSDQVALRYYIGGGIMGSFVTELYGADGKQSATLYGYES
-985 GESGSHAPLLTGYSV
+985 IAISGSTIVETTKFPPTVNNLRLSTDGGKTWTSIGDADYFYGSVTEDGSSISYFPGALEIRDGYV
-1000 ALDSYEYKPI
+1000 YTTAVYDI
-1010 DKPKNLD
+1010 DHQK
-1017 GLDSVELWP
+1017 
-1026 HNAQATCL
+1026 
-1034 IFYKGTNTVKYVSGK
+1034 
-1049 SERYYRA
+1049 
-1056 VGDFSIVD
+1056 
-1064 NDGRTLYDL
+1064 
-1073 MRVWYDTAEY
+1073 
-1083 SDMLTSDVRA
+1083 TSDPL
-1093 QSKSFSWQEAAQNW
+1093 
-1107 ANAYYGTQKEVTSGS
+1107 VTHS
-1122 IYKFTW
+1122 
-1128 LNVTVN
+1128 
-1134 PAEETTQAK
+1134 
-1143 RKAGEIDDNTYC
+1143 
-1155 FAVRVEFTAESANAL
+1155 VRVNL
-1170 QSAMAGNTV
+1170 
-1179 KCENPAA
+1179 K
-1186 PKDAYEFYRCCT
+1186 
-1198 IQLRDDGRWYGTEL
+1198 
-1212 GTGWLCAIPKK
+1212 TGAQEILD
-1223 EGLPPPFFAVFQRR
+1223 
-1237 AGKSTGTSQR
+1237 
-1247 YVV
+1247 

>member
-47 AFLLLPVDFSVKNAP
+47 AFLLLPVDFSMKNAP

-139 FLLYQGV
+139 FLLYQGL

-319 AQKKRGLGVVA
+319 AQKKRGLGIVA

-337 TAGCAISW
+337 TAGCAVSW
-345 GERAQK
+345 GNK
-351 NDDPFADKSYTV
+351 NELSDPFGKSYTIA
-363 DILLYEA
+363 DIVYIGVEPDDTFRENAANAELLLRSDAQSMTLTWTDHYKWDCTAAGSFEMTEENFDRYFDGSAFEA
-370 PAFTDGFT
+370 ADNPAGWQESDMSAAKLRRENANTWCFTTSSPPDGLT
-378 DGTYPSFRTTTNTAG
+378 DY
-393 EKYVTL
+393 L
-399 CDAWGSTSIYG
+399 C
-410 PMEEYTLEKQSFYAL
+410 
-425 FGSTKASPVD
+425 
-435 DLIQNNKSAWS
+435 
-446 GHCEEASDGQPNQV
+446 
-460 YLLKQKDGSVYLGLA
+460 LLQQKDGTLYLAMGYYPDSKQTAPHCFHTL
-475 GDYEEDGSELFCSVF
+475 F
-490 RLNEQVNPIYAS
+490 RLAEKAVPIYAS
-502 MDDYAAACVEDLK
+502 MDDYAAACVEELK

-526 NDYAS
+526 NEYAS

-543 TQLEQADSLGNLS
+543 TQLEFADSLGNLS

-568 YEMKPTNEAGM
+568 YEMKPTNEAGVE
-579 QIDVIGGQELTD
+579 IEPVGGQYVTD
-591 DGYLNENWTHYL
+591 DGYLRESWTHYL
-603 TVLHYTYGEKTGYQV
+603 TVLRYTYGEKTGYQV

-629 YNGCSYSGEE
+629 YDGCNYSGEE
-639 KYYLHDFYVDYA
+639 KYYLHDFYIDYA
-651 GLDLPKMFIP
+651 GLSEPKMYIP
-661 DLLNDTAADGYG
+661 NLLNAATDGYG

-748 FVTHEGMSNTI
+748 FVEHEGMSNTI

-800 VILQAMVNSFR
+800 EVLRAMVRSF
-811 TSKILFT
+811 TVNW
-818 DGSPNGS
+818 DADAAA
-825 ESSDPAPDDTAF
+825 DPALDDSDF
-837 QADLQLASNGGASWL
+837 QADLQLASNGGAAWMFLYRDNAAITDRDMLNVTPTVRLDECSYALLHDKFTPADGARSLTLWL
-852 SLNTDGMA
+852 SNNDSSHLAFFEGTDI
-860 VGGHDPKDSAPTV
+860 
-873 LLDTCDYKEYDPS
+873 
-886 ESSPS
+886 
-891 GSAVPPGG
+891 
-899 GNPLALCLSLSNSAR
+899 
-914 FTFYEGS
+914 
-921 DFMLYQH
+921 MLYQR
-928 GDTRY
+928 DDAYY
-933 YKVSSYG
+933 YKVSDYG
-940 DYATIFDAMLAW
+940 DYATLYDAILAW
-952 YNKTPDKEA
+952 FNSAQSGTEPSDASSA
-961 TFESDLVLASNAATV
+961 TT
-976 DILAFCPAS
+976 
-985 GESGSHAPLLTGYSV
+985 
-1000 ALDSYEYKPI
+1000 
-1010 DKPKNLD
+1010 
-1017 GLDSVELWP
+1017 
-1026 HNAQATCL
+1026 
-1034 IFYKGTNTVKYVSGK
+1034 TNTVSRDSLIKAADSYVDLGGYLWYTAGGKFYRWHEGGSVETIDTLPIDSLTDSPVRATLSIRGSRVALNYHIGGATMGTYVTELYNSDGEQYVKIDGYESIAFDNHGNIVKTLQFPPAQNNLSISYDSGK
-1049 SERYYRA
+1049 TWTSIGDADYFYGSVTEDGSSISYFPGALEIRDGYVYTTA
-1056 VGDFSIVD
+1056 V
-1064 NDGRTLYDL
+1064 YDI
-1073 MRVWYDTAEY
+1073 DHQK
-1083 SDMLTSDVRA
+1083 TSDPL
-1093 QSKSFSWQEAAQNW
+1093 
-1107 ANAYYGTQKEVTSGS
+1107 VTHS
-1122 IYKFTW
+1122 
-1128 LNVTVN
+1128 
-1134 PAEETTQAK
+1134 
-1143 RKAGEIDDNTYC
+1143 
-1155 FAVRVEFTAESANAL
+1155 VRVNL
-1170 QSAMAGNTV
+1170 
-1179 KCENPAA
+1179 K
-1186 PKDAYEFYRCCT
+1186 
-1198 IQLRDDGRWYGTEL
+1198 
-1212 GTGWLCAIPKK
+1212 TGAQEILD
-1223 EGLPPPFFAVFQRR
+1223 
-1237 AGKSTGTSQR
+1237 
-1247 YVV
+1247 